1 MSILSR
7 IPIPHTEVTGRPV
20 CLLAA
25 LVVLFSI
32 LRGLLAPPGS
42 IDLSS
47 AEGRYLLLS
56 GEVLSKET
64 TADGYGLQLGYI
76 TFLEKNEGNTSPY
89 KALLDK
95 LRERWP
101 RKGRIRVFLNSSP
114 DKTLPYSQ
122 KPDQADIYRACRIG
136 SRVTLSGKASIPE
149 PATNPGQYD
158 AQKASYAR
166 HTYLKLSDVT
176 LKGTDQKH
184 GNLFLNALAFLRLSL
199 RKGAEQVFGSRNS
212 ALMSAIVLGDR
223 SGLDA
228 ETRQLFQEGGILHV
242 LAVSSL
248 HVTLLGLT
256 LYKILRRLRQSFLV
270 SALAS
275 GFLVVSYC
283 LMTGSSYSAVRAGVM
298 FLLWLGSQITGRTF
312 DRLTA
317 LGAAAILILL
327 RQPLALTDAGFLL
340 SFGCILSL
348 ALLEPVFSDIWNP
361 RHALSRRLSGA
372 LALQI
377 GVLPCILW
385 FYYQTTPYG
394 ILIGLIVLPSMSL
407 VMFFGTIGIL
417 AGLLIPLGS
426 LFLTSARLA
435 GGPCGYLLDLFR
447 LLCQFAQRLPG
458 DVIITGRP
466 SGWKMVLYYACLLAF
481 CLIIRLPDRK
491 TFLKNRKKIR
501 FLHAGLLLSLFLL
514 MLIHQKPVFRFTCL
528 DVGQGSCALVEQ
540 DGLTVLFD
548 CGSSSVKDVWRRRVE
563 PALKYYGISRIDL
576 LFLSHADGDHISGAQ
591 ELLSGMHGMLPDAA
605 FFQQRLRPEDLQTVQ
620 ATQGQQTSFAQAGR
634 AIPAQQVSTGQ
645 TGKSIPEQQVPKA
658 QMGDPT
664 LVQRISAAQAGG
676 IRVGRI
682 LLPQTDVAP
691 DESGMAEVIA
701 AARRFNIPVSMVS
714 EGSEFYSEQLHLRV
728 LSPSPGRMTGSD
740 NEDCIVLSLS
750 WQDIRILFTG
760 DLEKEGEEKFTRA
773 YQDAV
778 LFSPSQGYPDINSRT
793 ILVAGHHGS
802 RNATSE
808 AFLSLVRPDLVLI
821 SCGRNNRYG
830 HPATAM
836 LKRLKD
842 KSLPCFRTDQDGA
855 FCLRAG

>member
-7 IPIPHTEVTGRPV
+7 IPIPRTEITGRPV

-64 TADGYGLQLGYI
+64 TAEGYGLQLGYI
-76 TFLEKNEGNTSPY
+76 TFLEKNEGNSSPY

-101 RKGRIRVFLNSSP
+101 RKGRIRVFLNGPP

-212 ALMSAIVLGDR
+212 ALISAIVLGDR

-228 ETRQLFQEGGILHV
+228 ETRQLFQDGGILHV

-361 RHALSRRLSGA
+361 HHALSRRLSGA
-372 LALQI
+372 LALQA

-426 LFLTSARLA
+426 FFLTSARLA

-447 LLCQFAQRLPG
+447 LLCQFAQRLPW

-501 FLHAGLLLSLFLL
+501 FFHAGLLLSLFLL
-514 MLIHQKPVFRFTCL
+514 MLIHQKPAFRFTCL

-576 LFLSHADGDHISGAQ
+576 LFLSHADGDHTSGAQ
-591 ELLSGMHGMLPDAA
+591 ELLSGMHEMLPGAT
-605 FFQQRLRPEDLQTVQ
+605 FFQRMLPE
-620 ATQGQQTSFAQAGR
+620 G
-634 AIPAQQVSTGQ
+634 
-645 TGKSIPEQQVPKA
+645 
-658 QMGDPT
+658 
-664 LVQRISAAQAGG
+664 ISAAQAGG

-778 LFSPSQGYPDINSRT
+778 LFSPPQGYPDINSRT

>member
-7 IPIPHTEVTGRPV
+7 IPIPRTEVTGRPV

-25 LVVLFSI
+25 LVILFSI
-32 LRGLLAPPGS
+32 LHGLLAPPGS
-42 IDLSS
+42 IDLSC
-47 AEGRYLLLS
+47 AEDRYLLLS
-56 GEVLSKET
+56 GKVLSKET
-64 TADGYGLQLGYI
+64 TADGYRLQLGDI
-76 TFLEKNEGNTSPY
+76 TFLEKDIGNSSPY
-89 KALLDK
+89 KALLEK
-95 LRERWP
+95 LRKRWP
-101 RKGRIRVFLNSSP
+101 RKGRISVFLNGPP
-114 DKTLPYSQ
+114 DETLPYSQ

-136 SRVTLSGKASIPE
+136 GRVTLSGKASRPE

-158 AQKASYAR
+158 AQKASCAR
-166 HTYLKLSDVT
+166 HICLKLSDVT
-176 LKGTDQKH
+176 LKGTDQRR
-184 GNLFLNALAFLRLSL
+184 GSLFLNALASLRVSL
-199 RKGAEQVFGSRNS
+199 RKGAEQIFGPRNS

-228 ETRQLFQEGGILHV
+228 ETRQLFQDGGILHV

-256 LYKILRRLRQSFLV
+256 LYQILRRLRQSFLV

-283 LMTGSSYSAVRAGVM
+283 LMTGSSYSAIRAGVM
-298 FLLWLGSQITGRTF
+298 FLLWLGAQVTGRTF

-317 LGAAAILILL
+317 LGAAAILILI

-372 LALQI
+372 LALQA
-377 GVLPCILW
+377 GVLPCVLW
-385 FYYQTTPYG
+385 FYCQTTPYG
-394 ILIGLIVLPSMSL
+394 ILVGLIVLPSMSL

-426 LFLTSARLA
+426 FFLTSARLA

-447 LLCQFAQRLPG
+447 LLCRLAQRLPG
-458 DVIITGRP
+458 DVLITGRP
-466 SGWKMVLYYACLLAF
+466 PVWKMVLYYVCLLSF

-501 FLHAGLLLSLFLL
+501 VLHAGLLLSLFLL
-514 MLIHQKPVFRFTCL
+514 MLIQRKPAFRFTCL

-540 DGLTVLFD
+540 DGLTMLFD

-563 PALKYYGISRIDL
+563 PALKFYGISHIDL

-591 ELLSGMHGMLPDAA
+591 ELLSGMHGMLPGAA
-605 FFQQRLRPEDLQTVQ
+605 CFRRMPPEGISS
-620 ATQGQQTSFAQAGR
+620 A
-634 AIPAQQVSTGQ
+634 Q
-645 TGKSIPEQQVPKA
+645 TG
-658 QMGDPT
+658 DLT
-664 LVQRISAAQAGG
+664 LVQRFSAAQAGG
-676 IRVGRI
+676 IRIERI
-682 LLPQTDVAP
+682 LLPQTDVTP
-691 DESGMAEVIA
+691 DGPGMTEVIA
-701 AARRFNIPVSMVS
+701 AARRFNIPVSTVS
-714 EGSEFYSEQLHLRV
+714 EGAEFQHGQLHLRV

-750 WQDIRILFTG
+750 WKNIRILFTG

-773 YQDAV
+773 YQDAA
-778 LFSPSQGYPDINSRT
+778 LFSPPRGHSETNSRT
-793 ILVAGHHGS
+793 ILLAGHHGS

-808 AFLSLVRPDLVLI
+808 GFLSLVRPDLVLI

-830 HPATAM
+830 HPASAM
-836 LKRLKD
+836 LKRLED
-842 KSLPCFRTDQDGA
+842 RGLPCFRTDQSGA
-855 FCLRAG
+855 FCLTAD

>member
-7 IPIPHTEVTGRPV
+7 IPIPRTEVTGRPV

-25 LVVLFSI
+25 LVILFSI
-32 LRGLLAPPGS
+32 LHGLLAPPGS
-42 IDLSS
+42 IDLSC
-47 AEGRYLLLS
+47 AEDRYLLLS
-56 GEVLSKET
+56 GKVLSKET
-64 TADGYGLQLGYI
+64 TADGYRLQLGDI
-76 TFLEKNEGNTSPY
+76 TFLEKDIGNSSPY
-89 KALLDK
+89 KALLEK
-95 LRERWP
+95 LRKRWP
-101 RKGRIRVFLNSSP
+101 RKGRISVFLNGPP
-114 DKTLPYSQ
+114 DETLPYSQ

-136 SRVTLSGKASIPE
+136 SRVTLSGKASLPE

-158 AQKASYAR
+158 AQKAGCAR
-166 HTYLKLSDVT
+166 HICLKLSDVT
-176 LKGTDQKH
+176 LKGTDQRR
-184 GNLFLNALAFLRLSL
+184 GSLFLNALASLRVSL
-199 RKGAEQVFGSRNS
+199 RKGAEQIFGPRNS

-228 ETRQLFQEGGILHV
+228 ETRQLFQDGGILHV

-256 LYKILRRLRQSFLV
+256 LYQILRRLRQSFLV

-283 LMTGSSYSAVRAGVM
+283 LMTGSSYSAIRAGVM
-298 FLLWLGSQITGRTF
+298 FLLWLGAQVTGRTF

-317 LGAAAILILL
+317 LGAAAILILI

-361 RHALSRRLSGA
+361 HHALSRRLSGA
-372 LALQI
+372 LALQA
-377 GVLPCILW
+377 GVLPCVLW
-385 FYYQTTPYG
+385 FYCQTTPYG
-394 ILIGLIVLPSMSL
+394 ILVGLIVLPSMSL

-426 LFLTSARLA
+426 FFLTSARLA

-447 LLCQFAQRLPG
+447 LLCRLAQRLPG
-458 DVIITGRP
+458 DVLITGRP
-466 SGWKMVLYYACLLAF
+466 PVWKMVLYYVCLLSF

-501 FLHAGLLLSLFLL
+501 ILHAGLLLSLFLL
-514 MLIHQKPVFRFTCL
+514 MLIQRKPAFRFTCL

-540 DGLTVLFD
+540 DGLTMLFD

-563 PALKYYGISRIDL
+563 PALKFYGISHIDL

-591 ELLSGMHGMLPDAA
+591 ELLSSMHGMLPGAA
-605 FFQQRLRPEDLQTVQ
+605 CFRRMPPEGISS
-620 ATQGQQTSFAQAGR
+620 A
-634 AIPAQQVSTGQ
+634 Q
-645 TGKSIPEQQVPKA
+645 TG
-658 QMGDPT
+658 DLT
-664 LVQRISAAQAGG
+664 LVQRFSAAQAGG
-676 IRVGRI
+676 IRIERI
-682 LLPQTDVAP
+682 LLPQTDVTP
-691 DESGMAEVIA
+691 DGPGMTEVIA
-701 AARRFNIPVSMVS
+701 AARRFNIPVSTVS
-714 EGSEFYSEQLHLRV
+714 EGAEFQHGQLHLRV

-750 WQDIRILFTG
+750 WKNIRILFTG

-773 YQDAV
+773 YQDAA
-778 LFSPSQGYPDINSRT
+778 LFSPPRGHSETNSRT
-793 ILVAGHHGS
+793 ILLAGHHGS

-808 AFLSLVRPDLVLI
+808 GFLSLVRPDLVLI

-830 HPATAM
+830 HPASAM
-836 LKRLKD
+836 LKRLED
-842 KSLPCFRTDQDGA
+842 RGLPCFRTDQSGA
-855 FCLRAG
+855 FCLTAD

>member
-7 IPIPHTEVTGRPV
+7 IPIPRTEVTGRPV

-25 LVVLFSI
+25 LVILFSI
-32 LRGLLAPPGS
+32 LHGLLAPPGS
-42 IDLSS
+42 IDLSC
-47 AEGRYLLLS
+47 AEDRYLLLS
-56 GEVLSKET
+56 GKVLSKET
-64 TADGYGLQLGYI
+64 TADGYRLQLGDI
-76 TFLEKNEGNTSPY
+76 TFLEKDVGNSSPY
-89 KALLDK
+89 KALLKK
-95 LRERWP
+95 LRKRWP
-101 RKGRIRVFLNSSP
+101 RKGRISVFLNGPP
-114 DKTLPYSQ
+114 DETLPYSQ

-136 SRVTLSGKASIPE
+136 SRVTLSGKASLPE

-158 AQKASYAR
+158 AQKAGCAR
-166 HTYLKLSDVT
+166 HICLKLSDVT
-176 LKGTDQKH
+176 LKGTDQRR
-184 GNLFLNALAFLRLSL
+184 GSLFLNALASLRVSL
-199 RKGAEQVFGSRNS
+199 RKGAEQIFGPRNS

-228 ETRQLFQEGGILHV
+228 ETRQLFQDGGILHV

-256 LYKILRRLRQSFLV
+256 LYQILRRLRQSFLV

-283 LMTGSSYSAVRAGVM
+283 LMTGSSYSAIRAGVM
-298 FLLWLGSQITGRTF
+298 FLLWLGAQVTGRTF

-317 LGAAAILILL
+317 LGAAAILILI

-361 RHALSRRLSGA
+361 RRALSRRLSGA
-372 LALQI
+372 LALQA
-377 GVLPCILW
+377 GVLPCVLW
-385 FYYQTTPYG
+385 FYCQTTPYG
-394 ILIGLIVLPSMSL
+394 ILVGLIVLPSMSL

-426 LFLTSARLA
+426 FFLTSARLA

-447 LLCQFAQRLPG
+447 LLCRLAQRLPG
-458 DVIITGRP
+458 DVLITGRP
-466 SGWKMVLYYACLLAF
+466 PVWKMVLYYVCLLSF

-501 FLHAGLLLSLFLL
+501 ILHAGLLLSLFLL
-514 MLIHQKPVFRFTCL
+514 MLIQRKPAFRFTCL

-540 DGLTVLFD
+540 DGLTMLFD

-563 PALKYYGISRIDL
+563 PALKFYGISHIDL

-591 ELLSGMHGMLPDAA
+591 ELLSGMHGMLPGAA
-605 FFQQRLRPEDLQTVQ
+605 CFRRMPPEGISS
-620 ATQGQQTSFAQAGR
+620 A
-634 AIPAQQVSTGQ
+634 Q
-645 TGKSIPEQQVPKA
+645 TG
-658 QMGDPT
+658 DLT
-664 LVQRISAAQAGG
+664 LVQRFSAAQAGG
-676 IRVGRI
+676 IRIERI
-682 LLPQTDVAP
+682 LLPQTDVTP
-691 DESGMAEVIA
+691 DGPGMTEVIA
-701 AARRFNIPVSMVS
+701 AARRFNIPVSTVS
-714 EGSEFYSEQLHLRV
+714 EGAEFQHGQLHLRV
-728 LSPSPGRMTGSD
+728 LSPSPGRMTGAD

-750 WQDIRILFTG
+750 WKNIRILFTG

-773 YQDAV
+773 YQDAA
-778 LFSPSQGYPDINSRT
+778 LFSPPRGHSETNSRT
-793 ILVAGHHGS
+793 ILLAGHHGS

-808 AFLSLVRPDLVLI
+808 GFLSLVRPDLVLI

-830 HPATAM
+830 HPASAM
-836 LKRLKD
+836 LKRLED
-842 KSLPCFRTDQDGA
+842 RGLPCFRTDQSGA
-855 FCLRAG
+855 FCLTAD

>member
-7 IPIPHTEVTGRPV
+7 IPIPRTEVTGRPV

-25 LVVLFSI
+25 LVILFSI
-32 LRGLLAPPGS
+32 LHGLLAPPAS
-42 IDLSS
+42 IDLSC
-47 AEGRYLLLS
+47 AEDRYLLLS
-56 GEVLSKET
+56 GKVLSKET
-64 TADGYGLQLGYI
+64 TADGYRLQLGDI
-76 TFLEKNEGNTSPY
+76 TFLEKDIGNSSPY
-89 KALLDK
+89 KALLEK
-95 LRERWP
+95 LRKRWP
-101 RKGRIRVFLNSSP
+101 RKGRISVFLNGPP
-114 DKTLPYSQ
+114 DETLPYSQ

-136 SRVTLSGKASIPE
+136 GRVTLSGKASLPE

-158 AQKASYAR
+158 AQKASCAR
-166 HTYLKLSDVT
+166 HICLKLSDVT
-176 LKGTDQKH
+176 LKGTDQRR
-184 GNLFLNALAFLRLSL
+184 GSLFLNTLASLRVSL
-199 RKGAEQVFGSRNS
+199 RKGAEQIFGPRNS

-228 ETRQLFQEGGILHV
+228 ETRQLFQDGGILHV

-256 LYKILRRLRQSFLV
+256 LYQILRRLRQSFLV

-283 LMTGSSYSAVRAGVM
+283 LMTGSSYSAIRAGVM
-298 FLLWLGSQITGRTF
+298 FLLWLGAQVTGRTF

-317 LGAAAILILL
+317 LGAAAILILI

-372 LALQI
+372 LALQA
-377 GVLPCILW
+377 GVLPCVLW
-385 FYYQTTPYG
+385 FYCQTTPYG
-394 ILIGLIVLPSMSL
+394 ILVGLIVLPSMSL

-426 LFLTSARLA
+426 FFLTSARLA

-447 LLCQFAQRLPG
+447 LLCRLAQRLPG
-458 DVIITGRP
+458 DVVITGRP
-466 SGWKMVLYYACLLAF
+466 PVWKMVLYYVCLLSF

-501 FLHAGLLLSLFLL
+501 VLHAGLLLSLFLL
-514 MLIHQKPVFRFTCL
+514 MLIQRKPAFRFTCL

-540 DGLTVLFD
+540 DGLTMLFD

-563 PALKYYGISRIDL
+563 PALKFYGISHIDL

-591 ELLSGMHGMLPDAA
+591 ELLSGMHGMLPGAA
-605 FFQQRLRPEDLQTVQ
+605 CFRRMPPERISS
-620 ATQGQQTSFAQAGR
+620 A
-634 AIPAQQVSTGQ
+634 Q
-645 TGKSIPEQQVPKA
+645 TG
-658 QMGDPT
+658 DLT
-664 LVQRISAAQAGG
+664 LVQRFSAAQAGG
-676 IRVGRI
+676 IRIGRI
-682 LLPQTDVAP
+682 LLSQTDVTP
-691 DESGMAEVIA
+691 DGPGMAEVIA
-701 AARRFNIPVSMVS
+701 AARRFNIPVSTVS
-714 EGSEFYSEQLHLRV
+714 EGAEFQHGQLHLRV

-750 WQDIRILFTG
+750 WKNIRILFTG
-760 DLEKEGEEKFTRA
+760 DLEKEGEEKFTHA
-773 YQDAV
+773 YQDAA
-778 LFSPSQGYPDINSRT
+778 LFSPPRGHSETNSRT
-793 ILVAGHHGS
+793 ILLAGHHGS

-808 AFLSLVRPDLVLI
+808 GFLSLVRPDLVLI

-830 HPATAM
+830 HPAAAM
-836 LKRLKD
+836 LKRLED
-842 KSLPCFRTDQDGA
+842 RGLPCFRTDQSGA
-855 FCLRAG
+855 FCLTAD

>member
-7 IPIPHTEVTGRPV
+7 IPIPRTEVTGRPV

-25 LVVLFSI
+25 LVILFSI
-32 LRGLLAPPGS
+32 LHGLLAPPGS
-42 IDLSS
+42 IDLSC
-47 AEGRYLLLS
+47 AEDRYLLLS
-56 GEVLSKET
+56 GKVLSKET
-64 TADGYGLQLGYI
+64 TADGYRLQLGDI
-76 TFLEKNEGNTSPY
+76 TFLEKDVGNSSPY
-89 KALLDK
+89 KALLEK
-95 LRERWP
+95 LRKRWP
-101 RKGRIRVFLNSSP
+101 RKGRISVFLNGPP
-114 DKTLPYSQ
+114 DETLSYSQ

-136 SRVTLSGKASIPE
+136 SRVTLSGKASLPE

-158 AQKASYAR
+158 AQKASCAR
-166 HTYLKLSDVT
+166 HICLKLSDVT
-176 LKGTDQKH
+176 LKGTDQRR
-184 GNLFLNALAFLRLSL
+184 GSLFLNALASLRMSL
-199 RKGAEQVFGSRNS
+199 RKGAEQIFGPRNS

-228 ETRQLFQEGGILHV
+228 ETQQLFQDGGILHV

-256 LYKILRRLRQSFLV
+256 LYQILRRLRQSFLV

-283 LMTGSSYSAVRAGVM
+283 LMTGSSYSAIRAGVM
-298 FLLWLGSQITGRTF
+298 FLLWLGAQVTGRTF

-317 LGAAAILILL
+317 LGAAAILILI

-372 LALQI
+372 LALQA
-377 GVLPCILW
+377 GVLPCVLW
-385 FYYQTTPYG
+385 FYCQTTPYG
-394 ILIGLIVLPSMSL
+394 ILVGLIVFPSMSL

-426 LFLTSARLA
+426 FFLTSARLA

-447 LLCQFAQRLPG
+447 LLCRLAQRLPG
-458 DVIITGRP
+458 DVVITGRP
-466 SGWKMVLYYACLLAF
+466 PVWKMVLYYVCLLSF

-501 FLHAGLLLSLFLL
+501 VLHAGLLLSLFLL
-514 MLIHQKPVFRFTCL
+514 MLIQRKPAFRFTCL

-540 DGLTVLFD
+540 DGLTMLFD

-563 PALKYYGISRIDL
+563 PALKFYGISHIDL

-591 ELLSGMHGMLPDAA
+591 ELLSGMHGMLPGAA
-605 FFQQRLRPEDLQTVQ
+605 CFRRMPPEGISS
-620 ATQGQQTSFAQAGR
+620 A
-634 AIPAQQVSTGQ
+634 Q
-645 TGKSIPEQQVPKA
+645 TG
-658 QMGDPT
+658 DLT
-664 LVQRISAAQAGG
+664 LVQRFSAAQAGG
-676 IRVGRI
+676 IRIGRI
-682 LLPQTDVAP
+682 LLPQTDVTP
-691 DESGMAEVIA
+691 DGPGMAEVIA
-701 AARRFNIPVSMVS
+701 AARRFNIPVSTVS
-714 EGSEFYSEQLHLRV
+714 EGADFQHGQLHLRV

-750 WQDIRILFTG
+750 WKNIRILFTG

-773 YQDAV
+773 YQDAA
-778 LFSPSQGYPDINSRT
+778 LFSPPRGHSETNSRT
-793 ILVAGHHGS
+793 ILLAGHHGS

-808 AFLSLVRPDLVLI
+808 RFLSLVRPDLVLI

-830 HPATAM
+830 HPAAAM
-836 LKRLKD
+836 LKRLED
-842 KSLPCFRTDQDGA
+842 RGLPCFRTDQSGA
-855 FCLRAG
+855 FCLTAD

>member
-7 IPIPHTEVTGRPV
+7 IPIPRTEITGRPV

-101 RKGRIRVFLNSSP
+101 RKGRIRVFLNGSP

-212 ALMSAIVLGDR
+212 ALISAIVLGDR

-361 RHALSRRLSGA
+361 RRALSRRLSGA
-372 LALQI
+372 LALQA

-385 FYYQTTPYG
+385 FYYQATPYG
-394 ILIGLIVLPSMSL
+394 ILVGLIVLPSMSL

-426 LFLTSARLA
+426 FFLTSARLA

-447 LLCQFAQRLPG
+447 LLCRFAQRLPG

-466 SGWKMVLYYACLLAF
+466 SVWKMVLYYACLLAF

-501 FLHAGLLLSLFLL
+501 FFHAGLLLSLFLL
-514 MLIHQKPVFRFTCL
+514 MLIHQKPAFRFTCL

-576 LFLSHADGDHISGAQ
+576 LFLSHADGDHTSGAQ
-591 ELLSGMHGMLPDAA
+591 ELLSGMHEMLPGAT
-605 FFQQRLRPEDLQTVQ
+605 FFQRMLPE
-620 ATQGQQTSFAQAGR
+620 G
-634 AIPAQQVSTGQ
+634 
-645 TGKSIPEQQVPKA
+645 
-658 QMGDPT
+658 
-664 LVQRISAAQAGG
+664 ISAAQAGG

-778 LFSPSQGYPDINSRT
+778 LFSPPQGYPDINSRT

-830 HPATAM
+830 HPAAAM

>member
-7 IPIPHTEVTGRPV
+7 IPIPRTEVTGRPV

-25 LVVLFSI
+25 LVILFSI
-32 LRGLLAPPGS
+32 LHGLLAPPGS
-42 IDLSS
+42 IDLSC
-47 AEGRYLLLS
+47 AEDRYLLLS
-56 GEVLSKET
+56 GKVLSKET
-64 TADGYGLQLGYI
+64 TADGYRLQLGDI
-76 TFLEKNEGNTSPY
+76 TFLEKDIGNSSPY
-89 KALLDK
+89 KALLEK
-95 LRERWP
+95 LRKRWP
-101 RKGRIRVFLNSSP
+101 RKGRISVFLNGPP
-114 DKTLPYSQ
+114 DETLPYSQ

-136 SRVTLSGKASIPE
+136 GRVTLSGKASLPE

-158 AQKASYAR
+158 AQKASYVR
-166 HTYLKLSDVT
+166 HTYLKLSDVK

-199 RKGAEQVFGSRNS
+199 RKGAEQIFGPRNS

-228 ETRQLFQEGGILHV
+228 ETRQLFQDGGILHV

-256 LYKILRRLRQSFLV
+256 LYQILRRLRQSFLV

-283 LMTGSSYSAVRAGVM
+283 LMTGSSYSAIRAGVM
-298 FLLWLGSQITGRTF
+298 FLLWLGAQVTGRTF

-317 LGAAAILILL
+317 LGAAAILILI

-348 ALLEPVFSDIWNP
+348 ALLEPVFSDIWK
-361 RHALSRRLSGA
+361 A
-372 LALQI
+372 
-377 GVLPCILW
+377 GVLPCVLW
-385 FYYQTTPYG
+385 FYCQTTPYG
-394 ILIGLIVLPSMSL
+394 ILVGLIVLPSMSL

-426 LFLTSARLA
+426 FFLTSARLA

-447 LLCQFAQRLPG
+447 LLCRLAQRLPG
-458 DVIITGRP
+458 DVLITGRP
-466 SGWKMVLYYACLLAF
+466 PVWKMVLYYVCLLSF

-501 FLHAGLLLSLFLL
+501 VLHAGLLLSLFLL
-514 MLIHQKPVFRFTCL
+514 MLIQRKPAFRFTCL

-540 DGLTVLFD
+540 DGLTMLFD

-563 PALKYYGISRIDL
+563 PALKFYGISHIDL

-591 ELLSGMHGMLPDAA
+591 ELLSGMHGMLPGAA
-605 FFQQRLRPEDLQTVQ
+605 CFRRMPPEGISS
-620 ATQGQQTSFAQAGR
+620 A
-634 AIPAQQVSTGQ
+634 Q
-645 TGKSIPEQQVPKA
+645 TG
-658 QMGDPT
+658 DLT
-664 LVQRISAAQAGG
+664 LVQRFSAAQAGG
-676 IRVGRI
+676 IRIGRI
-682 LLPQTDVAP
+682 LLPQTDVTSDGP
-691 DESGMAEVIA
+691 GMAEVIA
-701 AARRFNIPVSMVS
+701 AARRFNIPISTVS
-714 EGSEFYSEQLHLRV
+714 EGAEFQHGQLHLRV
-728 LSPSPGRMTGSD
+728 ISPSPGRMTGSD

-750 WQDIRILFTG
+750 WKNIRILFTG

-773 YQDAV
+773 YQDAA
-778 LFSPSQGYPDINSRT
+778 LFSPPRGHSETNSRT
-793 ILVAGHHGS
+793 ILLAGHHGS

-808 AFLSLVRPDLVLI
+808 GFLSLVRPDLVLI

-830 HPATAM
+830 HPAAAM
-836 LKRLKD
+836 LKRLED
-842 KSLPCFRTDQDGA
+842 RGLPCFRTDQSGA
-855 FCLRAG
+855 FCLTAD

>member
-7 IPIPHTEVTGRPV
+7 IPIPRTEITGRPV
-20 CLLAA
+20 CLLAV

-64 TADGYGLQLGYI
+64 TAEGYGLQLGYI

-101 RKGRIRVFLNSSP
+101 RKGRIRVFLNGSP

-228 ETRQLFQEGGILHV
+228 ETRQLFQDGGILHV

-361 RHALSRRLSGA
+361 RRALSRRLSGA
-372 LALQI
+372 LALQA

-394 ILIGLIVLPSMSL
+394 ILVGLIVLPSMSL

-426 LFLTSARLA
+426 FFLTSARLA

-447 LLCQFAQRLPG
+447 LLCRFAQRLPG

-466 SGWKMVLYYACLLAF
+466 SVWKMVLYYACLLAF

-514 MLIHQKPVFRFTCL
+514 MLIHA
-528 DVGQGSCALVEQ
+528 G
-540 DGLTVLFD
+540 
-548 CGSSSVKDVWRRRVE
+548 W
-563 PALKYYGISRIDL
+563 
-576 LFLSHADGDHISGAQ
+576 SHR
-591 ELLSGMHGMLPDAA
+591 A
-605 FFQQRLRPEDLQTVQ
+605 F
-620 ATQGQQTSFAQAGR
+620 
-634 AIPAQQVSTGQ
+634 
-645 TGKSIPEQQVPKA
+645 
-658 QMGDPT
+658 
-664 LVQRISAAQAGG
+664 
-676 IRVGRI
+676 
-682 LLPQTDVAP
+682 
-691 DESGMAEVIA
+691 
-701 AARRFNIPVSMVS
+701 
-714 EGSEFYSEQLHLRV
+714 
-728 LSPSPGRMTGSD
+728 
-740 NEDCIVLSLS
+740 
-750 WQDIRILFTG
+750 
-760 DLEKEGEEKFTRA
+760 
-773 YQDAV
+773 
-778 LFSPSQGYPDINSRT
+778 
-793 ILVAGHHGS
+793 
-802 RNATSE
+802 
-808 AFLSLVRPDLVLI
+808 
-821 SCGRNNRYG
+821 
-830 HPATAM
+830 
-836 LKRLKD
+836 
-842 KSLPCFRTDQDGA
+842 
-855 FCLRAG
+855 

>member
-7 IPIPHTEVTGRPV
+7 IPIPRTEVTGRPV

-25 LVVLFSI
+25 LVILFSI
-32 LRGLLAPPGS
+32 LHGLLAPPGS
-42 IDLSS
+42 IDLSC
-47 AEGRYLLLS
+47 AEDRYLLLS
-56 GEVLSKET
+56 GKVLSKET
-64 TADGYGLQLGYI
+64 TADGYRLQLGDI
-76 TFLEKNEGNTSPY
+76 TFLEKDIGNSSPY
-89 KALLDK
+89 KALLEK
-95 LRERWP
+95 LRKRWP
-101 RKGRIRVFLNSSP
+101 RKGRISVFLNGPP
-114 DKTLPYSQ
+114 DETLPYSQ

-136 SRVTLSGKASIPE
+136 SRVTLSGKASLPE

-158 AQKASYAR
+158 AQKAGCAR
-166 HTYLKLSDVT
+166 HICLKLSDVT
-176 LKGTDQKH
+176 LKGTDQRR
-184 GNLFLNALAFLRLSL
+184 GSLFLNALASLRVSL
-199 RKGAEQVFGSRNS
+199 RKGAEQIFGPRNS

-228 ETRQLFQEGGILHV
+228 ETRQLFQDGGILHV

-256 LYKILRRLRQSFLV
+256 LYQILRRLRQSFLV

-283 LMTGSSYSAVRAGVM
+283 LMTGSSYSAIRAGVM
-298 FLLWLGSQITGRTF
+298 FLLWLGAQVTGRTF

-317 LGAAAILILL
+317 LGAAAILILI

-372 LALQI
+372 LALQA
-377 GVLPCILW
+377 GVLPCVLW
-385 FYYQTTPYG
+385 FYCQTTPYG
-394 ILIGLIVLPSMSL
+394 ILVGLIVLPSMSL

-426 LFLTSARLA
+426 FFLTSARLA

-447 LLCQFAQRLPG
+447 LLCRLAQRLPG
-458 DVIITGRP
+458 DVLITGRP
-466 SGWKMVLYYACLLAF
+466 PVWKMVLYYVCLLSF

-514 MLIHQKPVFRFTCL
+514 MLIQRKPAFRFTCL

-540 DGLTVLFD
+540 DGLTMLFD

-563 PALKYYGISRIDL
+563 PALKFYGISHIDL

-591 ELLSGMHGMLPDAA
+591 ELLSGMHGMLPGAA
-605 FFQQRLRPEDLQTVQ
+605 CFRRMPPEGISS
-620 ATQGQQTSFAQAGR
+620 A
-634 AIPAQQVSTGQ
+634 Q
-645 TGKSIPEQQVPKA
+645 TG
-658 QMGDPT
+658 DLT
-664 LVQRISAAQAGG
+664 LVQRFSAAQAGG
-676 IRVGRI
+676 IRIGRI
-682 LLPQTDVAP
+682 LLPQTDVTP
-691 DESGMAEVIA
+691 DGPGMAEVIA
-701 AARRFNIPVSMVS
+701 AARRFNIPVSTVS
-714 EGSEFYSEQLHLRV
+714 EGAEFQHGQLHLRV

-750 WQDIRILFTG
+750 WKNIRILFTG

-773 YQDAV
+773 YQDAA
-778 LFSPSQGYPDINSRT
+778 LFSPPRGHSETNSRT
-793 ILVAGHHGS
+793 ILLAGHHGS

-808 AFLSLVRPDLVLI
+808 GFLSLVRPDLVLI

-830 HPATAM
+830 HPASAM
-836 LKRLKD
+836 LKRLED
-842 KSLPCFRTDQDGA
+842 RGLPCFRTDQSGA
-855 FCLRAG
+855 FCLTAD

>member
-7 IPIPHTEVTGRPV
+7 IPIPRTEVTGRPV

-25 LVVLFSI
+25 LVILFSI
-32 LRGLLAPPGS
+32 LHGLLAPPGS
-42 IDLSS
+42 IDLSC
-47 AEGRYLLLS
+47 AEDRYLLLS
-56 GEVLSKET
+56 GKVLSKET
-64 TADGYGLQLGYI
+64 TADGYRLQLGDI
-76 TFLEKNEGNTSPY
+76 TFLEKDVGNSSPY
-89 KALLDK
+89 KALLEK
-95 LRERWP
+95 LRKRWP
-101 RKGRIRVFLNSSP
+101 RKGRISVFLNGPP
-114 DKTLPYSQ
+114 DETLPYSQ

-136 SRVTLSGKASIPE
+136 SRVTLSGKASLPE

-158 AQKASYAR
+158 AQKAGCAR
-166 HTYLKLSDVT
+166 HICLKLSDVT
-176 LKGTDQKH
+176 LKGTDQRR
-184 GNLFLNALAFLRLSL
+184 GSLFLNALASLRVSL
-199 RKGAEQVFGSRNS
+199 RKGAEQIFGPRNS

-228 ETRQLFQEGGILHV
+228 ETRQLFQDGGILHV

-256 LYKILRRLRQSFLV
+256 LYQILRRLRQSFLV
-270 SALAS
+270 SALTS

-283 LMTGSSYSAVRAGVM
+283 LMTGSSYSAIRAGVM
-298 FLLWLGSQITGRTF
+298 FLLWLGAQVTGRTF

-317 LGAAAILILL
+317 LGAAAILILI

-361 RHALSRRLSGA
+361 HHALSRRLSGA
-372 LALQI
+372 LALQA
-377 GVLPCILW
+377 GVLPCVLW

-394 ILIGLIVLPSMSL
+394 ILVGLIVLPSMSL

-426 LFLTSARLA
+426 FFLTSARLA

-447 LLCQFAQRLPG
+447 LLCRLAQRLPG
-458 DVIITGRP
+458 DVLITGRP
-466 SGWKMVLYYACLLAF
+466 PVWKMVLYYVCLLSF

-501 FLHAGLLLSLFLL
+501 ILHAGLLLSLFLL
-514 MLIHQKPVFRFTCL
+514 MLIQRKPAFRFTCL

-540 DGLTVLFD
+540 DGLTMLFD

-563 PALKYYGISRIDL
+563 PALKFYGISHIDL

-591 ELLSGMHGMLPDAA
+591 ELLSGMHGMLPGAA
-605 FFQQRLRPEDLQTVQ
+605 CFRRMPPEGISS
-620 ATQGQQTSFAQAGR
+620 A
-634 AIPAQQVSTGQ
+634 Q
-645 TGKSIPEQQVPKA
+645 TG
-658 QMGDPT
+658 DLT
-664 LVQRISAAQAGG
+664 LVQRFSAAQAGG
-676 IRVGRI
+676 IRIGRI
-682 LLPQTDVAP
+682 LLPQTDVTP
-691 DESGMAEVIA
+691 DGPGMAEVIA
-701 AARRFNIPVSMVS
+701 AARRFNIPVSTVS
-714 EGSEFYSEQLHLRV
+714 EGAEFQHGQLHLRV

-750 WQDIRILFTG
+750 WKNIRILFTG

-773 YQDAV
+773 YQDAA
-778 LFSPSQGYPDINSRT
+778 LFSPPRGHSETNSRT
-793 ILVAGHHGS
+793 ILLAGHHGS

-808 AFLSLVRPDLVLI
+808 GFLSLVRPDLVLI
-821 SCGRNNRYG
+821 SCGRNNGYG
-830 HPATAM
+830 HPAAAM
-836 LKRLKD
+836 LKRLED
-842 KSLPCFRTDQDGA
+842 RGLPCFRTDQSGA
-855 FCLRAG
+855 FCLTAD

>member
-7 IPIPHTEVTGRPV
+7 IPIPRTEVTGRPV

-25 LVVLFSI
+25 LVILFSI
-32 LRGLLAPPGS
+32 LHGLLAPPGS
-42 IDLSS
+42 IDLSC
-47 AEGRYLLLS
+47 AEDRYLLLS
-56 GEVLSKET
+56 GKVLSKET
-64 TADGYGLQLGYI
+64 TADGYRLQLGDI
-76 TFLEKNEGNTSPY
+76 TFLEKDVGNSSPY
-89 KALLDK
+89 KALLEK
-95 LRERWP
+95 LRKRWP
-101 RKGRIRVFLNSSP
+101 RKGRISVFLNGPP
-114 DKTLPYSQ
+114 DETLPYSQ

-136 SRVTLSGKASIPE
+136 SRVTLSGKASLPE

-158 AQKASYAR
+158 AQKASCAR
-166 HTYLKLSDVT
+166 HICLKLSDVT
-176 LKGTDQKH
+176 LKGTDQRR
-184 GNLFLNALAFLRLSL
+184 GSLFLNALASLRVSL
-199 RKGAEQVFGSRNS
+199 RKDAEQIFGPRNS

-228 ETRQLFQEGGILHV
+228 ETRQLFQDGGILHV

-256 LYKILRRLRQSFLV
+256 LYQILRRLRQSFLV

-283 LMTGSSYSAVRAGVM
+283 LMTGSSYSAIRAGVM
-298 FLLWLGSQITGRTF
+298 FLLWLGAQVTGRTF

-317 LGAAAILILL
+317 LGAAAILILI

-361 RHALSRRLSGA
+361 HHALSRRLSGA
-372 LALQI
+372 LALQA
-377 GVLPCILW
+377 GVLPCVLW

-394 ILIGLIVLPSMSL
+394 ILVGLIVLPSMSL

-426 LFLTSARLA
+426 FFLTSARLA

-447 LLCQFAQRLPG
+447 LLCRLAQRLPG
-458 DVIITGRP
+458 DVLITGRP
-466 SGWKMVLYYACLLAF
+466 PVWKMVLYYVCLLSF

-501 FLHAGLLLSLFLL
+501 ILHAGLLLSLFLL
-514 MLIHQKPVFRFTCL
+514 MLIQRKPAFRFTCL

-540 DGLTVLFD
+540 DGLTMLFD

-563 PALKYYGISRIDL
+563 PALKFYGISHIDL

-591 ELLSGMHGMLPDAA
+591 ELLSGMHGMLPGAA
-605 FFQQRLRPEDLQTVQ
+605 CFRRMPPEGISS
-620 ATQGQQTSFAQAGR
+620 A
-634 AIPAQQVSTGQ
+634 Q
-645 TGKSIPEQQVPKA
+645 TG
-658 QMGDPT
+658 DLT
-664 LVQRISAAQAGG
+664 LVQRFSAAQAGG
-676 IRVGRI
+676 IRIGRI
-682 LLPQTDVAP
+682 LLPQTDVTP
-691 DESGMAEVIA
+691 DGPGMAEVIA
-701 AARRFNIPVSMVS
+701 AARRFNIPVSTVS
-714 EGSEFYSEQLHLRV
+714 EGAEFQHGQLHLRV

-750 WQDIRILFTG
+750 WKNIRILFTG

-773 YQDAV
+773 YQDAA
-778 LFSPSQGYPDINSRT
+778 LFSPPRGHSETNSRT
-793 ILVAGHHGS
+793 ILLAGHHGS

-808 AFLSLVRPDLVLI
+808 GFLSLVRPDLVLI

-830 HPATAM
+830 HPAAAM
-836 LKRLKD
+836 LKRLED
-842 KSLPCFRTDQDGA
+842 RGLPCFRTDQSGA
-855 FCLRAG
+855 FCLTAD

>member
-7 IPIPHTEVTGRPV
+7 IPIPRTEVTGRPV

-25 LVVLFSI
+25 LVILFSI
-32 LRGLLAPPGS
+32 LHGLLAPPGS
-42 IDLSS
+42 IDLSC
-47 AEGRYLLLS
+47 AEDRYLLLS
-56 GEVLSKET
+56 GKVLSKET
-64 TADGYGLQLGYI
+64 TADGYRLQLGDI
-76 TFLEKNEGNTSPY
+76 TFLEKDIGNSSPY
-89 KALLDK
+89 KALLEK
-95 LRERWP
+95 LRKRWP
-101 RKGRIRVFLNSSP
+101 RKGRISVFLNGPP
-114 DKTLPYSQ
+114 DETLPYSQ

-136 SRVTLSGKASIPE
+136 SRVTLSGKASLPE

-158 AQKASYAR
+158 AQKAGCAR
-166 HTYLKLSDVT
+166 HICLKLSDVT
-176 LKGTDQKH
+176 LKGTDQRR
-184 GNLFLNALAFLRLSL
+184 GSLFLNALASLRVSL
-199 RKGAEQVFGSRNS
+199 RKGAEQIFGPRNS

-228 ETRQLFQEGGILHV
+228 ETRQLFQDGGILHV

-256 LYKILRRLRQSFLV
+256 LYQILRRLRQSFLV

-283 LMTGSSYSAVRAGVM
+283 LMTGSSYSAIRAGVM
-298 FLLWLGSQITGRTF
+298 FLLWLGAQVTGRTF

-317 LGAAAILILL
+317 LGAAAILILI

-361 RHALSRRLSGA
+361 RRALSRRLSGA
-372 LALQI
+372 LALQA
-377 GVLPCILW
+377 GVLPCVLW
-385 FYYQTTPYG
+385 FYCQTTPYG
-394 ILIGLIVLPSMSL
+394 ILVGLIVLPSMSL

-426 LFLTSARLA
+426 FFLTSARLA

-447 LLCQFAQRLPG
+447 LLCRLAQRLPG
-458 DVIITGRP
+458 DVLITGRP
-466 SGWKMVLYYACLLAF
+466 PVWKMVLYYVCLLSF

-501 FLHAGLLLSLFLL
+501 VLHAGLLLSLFLL
-514 MLIHQKPVFRFTCL
+514 MLIQRKPAFRFTCL

-540 DGLTVLFD
+540 DGLTMLFD

-563 PALKYYGISRIDL
+563 PALKFYGISHIDL

-591 ELLSGMHGMLPDAA
+591 ELLSGMHGMLPGAA
-605 FFQQRLRPEDLQTVQ
+605 CFRRMPPEGISS
-620 ATQGQQTSFAQAGR
+620 A
-634 AIPAQQVSTGQ
+634 Q
-645 TGKSIPEQQVPKA
+645 TG
-658 QMGDPT
+658 DLT
-664 LVQRISAAQAGG
+664 LVQRFSAAQAGG
-676 IRVGRI
+676 IRIGRI
-682 LLPQTDVAP
+682 LLPQTDVTSDGP
-691 DESGMAEVIA
+691 GMAEVIA
-701 AARRFNIPVSMVS
+701 AARRFNIPISTVS
-714 EGSEFYSEQLHLRV
+714 EGAEFQHGQLHLRV

-750 WQDIRILFTG
+750 WKNIRILFTG

-773 YQDAV
+773 YQDAA
-778 LFSPSQGYPDINSRT
+778 LFSPPRGHSETNSRT
-793 ILVAGHHGS
+793 ILLAGHHGS

-808 AFLSLVRPDLVLI
+808 GFLSLVRPDLVLI

-830 HPATAM
+830 HPAAAM
-836 LKRLKD
+836 LKRLED
-842 KSLPCFRTDQDGA
+842 RGLPCFRTDQSGA
-855 FCLRAG
+855 FCLTAD

>member
-7 IPIPHTEVTGRPV
+7 IPIPRTEITGRPV

-64 TADGYGLQLGYI
+64 TAEGYGLQLGYI

-101 RKGRIRVFLNSSP
+101 RKGRIRVFLNGSP

-122 KPDQADIYRACRIG
+122 KPDQADIYRVCRIG

-199 RKGAEQVFGSRNS
+199 RKGAAQVFGSRNS
-212 ALMSAIVLGDR
+212 ALISAIVLGDR

-228 ETRQLFQEGGILHV
+228 ETRQLFQDGGILHV

-361 RHALSRRLSGA
+361 HHALSRRLSGA
-372 LALQI
+372 LALQA

-385 FYYQTTPYG
+385 FYYQATPYG
-394 ILIGLIVLPSMSL
+394 ILVGLIVLPSMSL

-426 LFLTSARLA
+426 FFLTSARLA

-447 LLCQFAQRLPG
+447 LLCRFAQRLPG

-466 SGWKMVLYYACLLAF
+466 SVWKMVLYYACLLAF

-501 FLHAGLLLSLFLL
+501 FFHAGLLLSLFLL
-514 MLIHQKPVFRFTCL
+514 MLIHQKPAFRFTCL

-548 CGSSSVKDVWRRRVE
+548 CGSSSVKDVWYRRVE

-576 LFLSHADGDHISGAQ
+576 LFLSHADGDHTSGAQ
-591 ELLSGMHGMLPDAA
+591 ELLSGMHEMLPGAT
-605 FFQQRLRPEDLQTVQ
+605 FFQRMLPE
-620 ATQGQQTSFAQAGR
+620 G
-634 AIPAQQVSTGQ
+634 
-645 TGKSIPEQQVPKA
+645 
-658 QMGDPT
+658 
-664 LVQRISAAQAGG
+664 ISAAQAGG

-714 EGSEFYSEQLHLRV
+714 EGSEFYRGQLHLRV

-773 YQDAV
+773 YQDVA
-778 LFSPSQGYPDINSRT
+778 LFSPPRDHSETNSRT
-793 ILVAGHHGS
+793 ILLAGHHGS

-808 AFLSLVRPDLVLI
+808 GFLSLVRPDLVLI

-830 HPATAM
+830 HPAAAM
-836 LKRLKD
+836 LKRLED
-842 KSLPCFRTDQDGA
+842 NDLSYFRTDQSGV
-855 FCLRAG
+855 FCLRAD

>member
-7 IPIPHTEVTGRPV
+7 IPIPRTEVTGRPV

-25 LVVLFSI
+25 LVILFSI
-32 LRGLLAPPGS
+32 LHGLLAPPGS
-42 IDLSS
+42 IDLSC
-47 AEGRYLLLS
+47 AEDRYLLLS
-56 GEVLSKET
+56 GKVRSKET
-64 TADGYGLQLGYI
+64 TAGGYRLQLGDI
-76 TFLEKNEGNTSPY
+76 TFLEKDIGNSSPY
-89 KALLDK
+89 KALLEK
-95 LRERWP
+95 LRKRWP
-101 RKGRIRVFLNSSP
+101 RKGRISVFLNGPP
-114 DKTLPYSQ
+114 DETLPYSQ

-136 SRVTLSGKASIPE
+136 GRVTLSGKASLPE

-158 AQKASYAR
+158 AQKASCAR
-166 HTYLKLSDVT
+166 HICLKLSDVT
-176 LKGTDQKH
+176 LKGTDQRR
-184 GNLFLNALAFLRLSL
+184 GSLFLNTLASLRVSL
-199 RKGAEQVFGSRNS
+199 RKGAEQIFGPRNS

-228 ETRQLFQEGGILHV
+228 ETRQLFQDGGILHV

-256 LYKILRRLRQSFLV
+256 LYQILRRLRQSFLV

-283 LMTGSSYSAVRAGVM
+283 LMTGSSYSAIRAGVM
-298 FLLWLGSQITGRTF
+298 FLLWLGAQVTGRTF

-317 LGAAAILILL
+317 LGAAAILILI

-372 LALQI
+372 LALQA
-377 GVLPCILW
+377 GVLPCVLW
-385 FYYQTTPYG
+385 FYCQTTPYG
-394 ILIGLIVLPSMSL
+394 ILVGLIVLPSMSL

-426 LFLTSARLA
+426 FFLTSARLA

-447 LLCQFAQRLPG
+447 LLCRLAQRLPG
-458 DVIITGRP
+458 DVVITGRP
-466 SGWKMVLYYACLLAF
+466 PVWKMVLYYVCLLSF

-501 FLHAGLLLSLFLL
+501 VLHAGLLLSLFLL
-514 MLIHQKPVFRFTCL
+514 MLIQRKPAFRFTCL

-540 DGLTVLFD
+540 DGLTMLFD

-563 PALKYYGISRIDL
+563 PALKFYGISHIDL

-591 ELLSGMHGMLPDAA
+591 ELLSGMHGMLPGAA
-605 FFQQRLRPEDLQTVQ
+605 CFRRMPPEGISS
-620 ATQGQQTSFAQAGR
+620 A
-634 AIPAQQVSTGQ
+634 Q
-645 TGKSIPEQQVPKA
+645 TG
-658 QMGDPT
+658 DLT
-664 LVQRISAAQAGG
+664 LVQRFSAAQAGG
-676 IRVGRI
+676 IRIGRI
-682 LLPQTDVAP
+682 LLSQTDVTP
-691 DESGMAEVIA
+691 DGPGMAEVIA
-701 AARRFNIPVSMVS
+701 AARRFNIPVSTVS
-714 EGSEFYSEQLHLRV
+714 EGAEFQHGQLHLRV

-750 WQDIRILFTG
+750 WKNIRILFTG
-760 DLEKEGEEKFTRA
+760 DLEKEGEEKFTHA
-773 YQDAV
+773 YQDAA
-778 LFSPSQGYPDINSRT
+778 LFSPPRGHSETNSRT
-793 ILVAGHHGS
+793 ILLAGHHGS

-808 AFLSLVRPDLVLI
+808 GFLSLVRPDLVLI

-830 HPATAM
+830 HPAAAM
-836 LKRLKD
+836 LKRLED
-842 KSLPCFRTDQDGA
+842 RGLPCFRTDQSGA
-855 FCLRAG
+855 FCLTAD

>member
-7 IPIPHTEVTGRPV
+7 IPIPRTEVTGRPV

-25 LVVLFSI
+25 LVILFSI
-32 LRGLLAPPGS
+32 LHGLLAPPGS
-42 IDLSS
+42 IDLSC
-47 AEGRYLLLS
+47 AEDRYLLLS
-56 GEVLSKET
+56 GKVLSKET
-64 TADGYGLQLGYI
+64 TADGYRLQLGDI
-76 TFLEKNEGNTSPY
+76 TFLEKDIGNSSPY
-89 KALLDK
+89 KALLEK
-95 LRERWP
+95 LRKRWP
-101 RKGRIRVFLNSSP
+101 RKGRISVFLNGPP
-114 DKTLPYSQ
+114 DETLPYSQ

-136 SRVTLSGKASIPE
+136 GRVTLSGKASLPE

-158 AQKASYAR
+158 AQKASCAR
-166 HTYLKLSDVT
+166 HICLKLSDVT
-176 LKGTDQKH
+176 LKGTDQRR
-184 GNLFLNALAFLRLSL
+184 GSLFLNALASLRVSL
-199 RKGAEQVFGSRNS
+199 RKDAEQIFGPRNS

-228 ETRQLFQEGGILHV
+228 ETRQLFQDGGILHV

-256 LYKILRRLRQSFLV
+256 LYQILRRLRQSFLV

-283 LMTGSSYSAVRAGVM
+283 LMTGSSYSAIRAGVM
-298 FLLWLGSQITGRTF
+298 FLLWLGAQVTGRTF

-317 LGAAAILILL
+317 LGAAAILILI

-372 LALQI
+372 LALQA
-377 GVLPCILW
+377 GVLPCVLW
-385 FYYQTTPYG
+385 FYCQTTPYG
-394 ILIGLIVLPSMSL
+394 ILVGLIVLPSMSL

-426 LFLTSARLA
+426 FFLTSARLA

-447 LLCQFAQRLPG
+447 LLCRLAQRLPG
-458 DVIITGRP
+458 DVLITGRP
-466 SGWKMVLYYACLLAF
+466 PVWKMVLYYVCLLSF

-501 FLHAGLLLSLFLL
+501 VLHAGLLLSLFLL
-514 MLIHQKPVFRFTCL
+514 MLIQRKPAFRFTCL

-540 DGLTVLFD
+540 DGLTMLFD

-563 PALKYYGISRIDL
+563 PALKFYGISHIDL

-591 ELLSGMHGMLPDAA
+591 ELLSGMHGMLPGAA
-605 FFQQRLRPEDLQTVQ
+605 CFRRMPPEGISS
-620 ATQGQQTSFAQAGR
+620 A
-634 AIPAQQVSTGQ
+634 Q
-645 TGKSIPEQQVPKA
+645 TG
-658 QMGDPT
+658 DLT
-664 LVQRISAAQAGG
+664 LVQRFSAAQAGG
-676 IRVGRI
+676 IRIGRI
-682 LLPQTDVAP
+682 LLPQTDVTSDGP
-691 DESGMAEVIA
+691 GMAEVIA
-701 AARRFNIPVSMVS
+701 AARRFNIPISTVS
-714 EGSEFYSEQLHLRV
+714 EGAEFQHGQLHLRV
-728 LSPSPGRMTGSD
+728 ISPSPGRMTGSD

-750 WQDIRILFTG
+750 WKNIRILFTG

-773 YQDAV
+773 YQDAA
-778 LFSPSQGYPDINSRT
+778 LFSPPRGHSETNSRT
-793 ILVAGHHGS
+793 ILLAGHHGS

-808 AFLSLVRPDLVLI
+808 GFLSLVRPDLVLI

-830 HPATAM
+830 HPAAAM
-836 LKRLKD
+836 LKRLED
-842 KSLPCFRTDQDGA
+842 RGLPCFRTDQSGA
-855 FCLRAG
+855 FCLTAD

>member
-7 IPIPHTEVTGRPV
+7 IPIPRTEVTGRPV

-25 LVVLFSI
+25 LVILFSI
-32 LRGLLAPPGS
+32 LHGLLAPPGS
-42 IDLSS
+42 IDLSC
-47 AEGRYLLLS
+47 AEDRYLLLS
-56 GEVLSKET
+56 GKVLSKET
-64 TADGYGLQLGYI
+64 TADGYRLQLGDI
-76 TFLEKNEGNTSPY
+76 TFLEKDVGNSSPY
-89 KALLDK
+89 KALLEK
-95 LRERWP
+95 LRKRWP
-101 RKGRIRVFLNSSP
+101 RKGRISVFLNGPP
-114 DKTLPYSQ
+114 DETLPYSQ

-136 SRVTLSGKASIPE
+136 SRVTLSGKASLPE

-158 AQKASYAR
+158 AQKTSYAR

-176 LKGTDQKH
+176 LKGTDQKN
-184 GNLFLNALAFLRLSL
+184 GNLFLNALAFLRMTL

-256 LYKILRRLRQSFLV
+256 LYQIPRRLRQSFLV

-283 LMTGSSYSAVRAGVM
+283 LMTGSSYSAIRAGVM
-298 FLLWLGSQITGRTF
+298 FLLWLGAQVTGRTF

-317 LGAAAILILL
+317 LGAAAILILI

-372 LALQI
+372 LALQA
-377 GVLPCILW
+377 GVLPCVLW
-385 FYYQTTPYG
+385 FYCQTTPYG
-394 ILIGLIVLPSMSL
+394 ILVGLIVLPSMSL

-426 LFLTSARLA
+426 FFLTSARLA

-447 LLCQFAQRLPG
+447 LLCRLAQRLPG
-458 DVIITGRP
+458 DVLITGRP
-466 SGWKMVLYYACLLAF
+466 PVWKMVLYYVCLLSF

-501 FLHAGLLLSLFLL
+501 VLHAGLLLSLFLL
-514 MLIHQKPVFRFTCL
+514 MLIQRKPAFRFTCL

-540 DGLTVLFD
+540 DGLTMLFD

-563 PALKYYGISRIDL
+563 PALKFYGISHIDL

-591 ELLSGMHGMLPDAA
+591 ELLSGMHGMLPGAA
-605 FFQQRLRPEDLQTVQ
+605 CFRRMPPEGISS
-620 ATQGQQTSFAQAGR
+620 A
-634 AIPAQQVSTGQ
+634 Q
-645 TGKSIPEQQVPKA
+645 TG
-658 QMGDPT
+658 DLT
-664 LVQRISAAQAGG
+664 LVQRFSAAQAGG
-676 IRVGRI
+676 IRIGRI
-682 LLPQTDVAP
+682 LLPQTDVTSDGP
-691 DESGMAEVIA
+691 GMAEVIA
-701 AARRFNIPVSMVS
+701 AARRFNIPISTVS
-714 EGSEFYSEQLHLRV
+714 EGAEFQHGQLHLRV
-728 LSPSPGRMTGSD
+728 LSPSPGRMTRSD

-750 WQDIRILFTG
+750 WKNIRILFTG

-773 YQDAV
+773 YQDAA
-778 LFSPSQGYPDINSRT
+778 LFSPPRGHSETNSRT
-793 ILVAGHHGS
+793 ILLAGHHGS

-808 AFLSLVRPDLVLI
+808 GFLSLVRPDLVLI

-830 HPATAM
+830 HPAAAM
-836 LKRLKD
+836 LKRLED
-842 KSLPCFRTDQDGA
+842 RGLPCFRTDQSGA
-855 FCLRAG
+855 FCLTAD

>member
-7 IPIPHTEVTGRPV
+7 IPIPRTEVTGRPV

-25 LVVLFSI
+25 LVILFSI
-32 LRGLLAPPGS
+32 LHGLLAPPGS
-42 IDLSS
+42 IDLSC
-47 AEGRYLLLS
+47 AEDRYLLLS
-56 GEVLSKET
+56 GKVLSKET
-64 TADGYGLQLGYI
+64 TADGYRLHLGDI
-76 TFLEKNEGNTSPY
+76 TFLEKDIGNSSPY
-89 KALLDK
+89 KALLEK
-95 LRERWP
+95 LRKRWP
-101 RKGRIRVFLNSSP
+101 RKGRISVFLNGPP
-114 DKTLPYSQ
+114 DETLPYSQ

-136 SRVTLSGKASIPE
+136 SRVTLSGKASLPE

-158 AQKASYAR
+158 AQKTSYAR

-176 LKGTDQKH
+176 LKGTDQKN
-184 GNLFLNALAFLRLSL
+184 GNLFLNALAFLRMTL

-256 LYKILRRLRQSFLV
+256 LYQILRRLRQSFLV

-372 LALQI
+372 LALQA
-377 GVLPCILW
+377 GVLPCVLW
-385 FYYQTTPYG
+385 FYCQTTPYG
-394 ILIGLIVLPSMSL
+394 ILVGLIVLPSMSL

-426 LFLTSARLA
+426 FFLTSARLA

-447 LLCQFAQRLPG
+447 LLCRLAQRLPG
-458 DVIITGRP
+458 DVLITGRP
-466 SGWKMVLYYACLLAF
+466 PVWKMVLYYVCLLSF

-514 MLIHQKPVFRFTCL
+514 MLIQRKPAFRFTCL

-540 DGLTVLFD
+540 DGLTMLFD

-563 PALKYYGISRIDL
+563 PALKFYGISHIDL

-591 ELLSGMHGMLPDAA
+591 ELLSGMHGMLPGAA
-605 FFQQRLRPEDLQTVQ
+605 CFRRMPPEGISS
-620 ATQGQQTSFAQAGR
+620 A
-634 AIPAQQVSTGQ
+634 Q
-645 TGKSIPEQQVPKA
+645 TG
-658 QMGDPT
+658 DLT
-664 LVQRISAAQAGG
+664 LVQRFSAAQAGG
-676 IRVGRI
+676 IRIERI
-682 LLPQTDVAP
+682 LLPQTDVTP
-691 DESGMAEVIA
+691 DGPGMTEVIA
-701 AARRFNIPVSMVS
+701 AARRFNIPVSTVS
-714 EGSEFYSEQLHLRV
+714 EGAEFQHGQLHLRV
-728 LSPSPGRMTGSD
+728 LSPSPGRMTRSD

-750 WQDIRILFTG
+750 WKNIRILFTG

-773 YQDAV
+773 YQDAA
-778 LFSPSQGYPDINSRT
+778 LFSPPRGHSETNSRT
-793 ILVAGHHGS
+793 ILLAGHHGS

-808 AFLSLVRPDLVLI
+808 GFLSLVRPDLVLI

-830 HPATAM
+830 HPAASM
-836 LKRLKD
+836 LKRLED
-842 KSLPCFRTDQDGA
+842 RGLPCFRTDQSGA
-855 FCLRAG
+855 FCLTAD

>member
-7 IPIPHTEVTGRPV
+7 IPIPRTEVTGRPV
-20 CLLAA
+20 CLLAV

-64 TADGYGLQLGYI
+64 TAGGYRLQLGDI
-76 TFLEKNEGNTSPY
+76 TFLEKDVGNSSPY
-89 KALLDK
+89 KALLEK
-95 LRERWP
+95 LRKRWP
-101 RKGRIRVFLNSSP
+101 RKGRISVFLNGPP
-114 DKTLPYSQ
+114 DETLSYSQ

-136 SRVTLSGKASIPE
+136 SRVTLSGKASLPE

-158 AQKASYAR
+158 AQKASCAR
-166 HTYLKLSDVT
+166 HICLKLSDVT
-176 LKGTDQKH
+176 LKGTDQRR
-184 GNLFLNALAFLRLSL
+184 GSLFLNALASLRVSL
-199 RKGAEQVFGSRNS
+199 RKGAEQIFGPRNS

-228 ETRQLFQEGGILHV
+228 ETRQLFQDGGILHV

-256 LYKILRRLRQSFLV
+256 LYQILRRLRQSFLV

-283 LMTGSSYSAVRAGVM
+283 LMTGSSYSAIRAGVM
-298 FLLWLGSQITGRTF
+298 FLLWLGAQVTGRTF

-317 LGAAAILILL
+317 LGAAAILILI

-372 LALQI
+372 LALQA
-377 GVLPCILW
+377 GVLPCVLW
-385 FYYQTTPYG
+385 FYCQTTPYG
-394 ILIGLIVLPSMSL
+394 ILVGLIVLPSMSL

-426 LFLTSARLA
+426 FFLTSARLA

-447 LLCQFAQRLPG
+447 LLCRLAQRLPG
-458 DVIITGRP
+458 DVLITGRP
-466 SGWKMVLYYACLLAF
+466 PVWKMVLYYVCLLSF

-501 FLHAGLLLSLFLL
+501 VLHAGLLLSLFLL
-514 MLIHQKPVFRFTCL
+514 MLIQRKPAFRFTCL

-540 DGLTVLFD
+540 DGLTMLFD

-563 PALKYYGISRIDL
+563 PALKFYGISHIDL

-591 ELLSGMHGMLPDAA
+591 ELLSSMHGMLPGAA
-605 FFQQRLRPEDLQTVQ
+605 CFRRMPPEGISS
-620 ATQGQQTSFAQAGR
+620 A
-634 AIPAQQVSTGQ
+634 Q
-645 TGKSIPEQQVPKA
+645 TG
-658 QMGDPT
+658 DLT
-664 LVQRISAAQAGG
+664 LVQRFSAAQAGG
-676 IRVGRI
+676 IRIGRI
-682 LLPQTDVAP
+682 LLPQTDVTSDGP
-691 DESGMAEVIA
+691 GMAEVIA
-701 AARRFNIPVSMVS
+701 AARRFNIPVSTVS
-714 EGSEFYSEQLHLRV
+714 EGAEFQHGQLHLRV

-750 WQDIRILFTG
+750 WKNIRILFTG

-773 YQDAV
+773 YQDAP
-778 LFSPSQGYPDINSRT
+778 LFSPPRGHSETNSRT
-793 ILVAGHHGS
+793 ILLAGHHGS

-808 AFLSLVRPDLVLI
+808 GFLSLVRPDLVLI

-830 HPATAM
+830 HPAAAM
-836 LKRLKD
+836 LKRLED
-842 KSLPCFRTDQDGA
+842 RGLPCFRTDQSGA
-855 FCLRAG
+855 FCLTAD

>member
-7 IPIPHTEVTGRPV
+7 IPIPRTEVTGRPV

-25 LVVLFSI
+25 LVILFSI
-32 LRGLLAPPGS
+32 LHGLLAPPGS
-42 IDLSS
+42 IDLSC
-47 AEGRYLLLS
+47 AEDRYLLLS
-56 GEVLSKET
+56 GKVLSKET
-64 TADGYGLQLGYI
+64 TADGYRLQLGDI
-76 TFLEKNEGNTSPY
+76 TFLEKDVGNSSPY
-89 KALLDK
+89 KALLEK
-95 LRERWP
+95 LRKRWP
-101 RKGRIRVFLNSSP
+101 RKGRISVFLNGPP
-114 DKTLPYSQ
+114 DETLPYSQ

-136 SRVTLSGKASIPE
+136 SRVTLSGKASLPE

-158 AQKASYAR
+158 AQKAGCAR
-166 HTYLKLSDVT
+166 HICLKLSDVT
-176 LKGTDQKH
+176 LKGTDQRR
-184 GNLFLNALAFLRLSL
+184 GSLFLNALASLRVSL
-199 RKGAEQVFGSRNS
+199 RKDAEQIFGPRNS

-228 ETRQLFQEGGILHV
+228 ETRQLFQDGGILHV

-256 LYKILRRLRQSFLV
+256 LYQILRRLRQSFLV

-283 LMTGSSYSAVRAGVM
+283 LMTGSSYSAIRAGVM
-298 FLLWLGSQITGRTF
+298 FLLWLGAQVTGRTF

-317 LGAAAILILL
+317 LGAAAILILI

-361 RHALSRRLSGA
+361 HHALSRRLSGA
-372 LALQI
+372 LALQA
-377 GVLPCILW
+377 GVLPCVLW
-385 FYYQTTPYG
+385 FYCQTTPYG
-394 ILIGLIVLPSMSL
+394 ILVGLIVLPSMSL

-426 LFLTSARLA
+426 FFLTSARLA

-447 LLCQFAQRLPG
+447 LLCRLAQRLPG
-458 DVIITGRP
+458 DVLITGRP
-466 SGWKMVLYYACLLAF
+466 PVWKMVLYYVCLLSF

-501 FLHAGLLLSLFLL
+501 ILHAGLLLSLFLL
-514 MLIHQKPVFRFTCL
+514 MLIQRKPAFRFTCL

-540 DGLTVLFD
+540 DGLTMLFD

-563 PALKYYGISRIDL
+563 PALKFYGISHIDL

-591 ELLSGMHGMLPDAA
+591 ELLSGMHGMLPGAA
-605 FFQQRLRPEDLQTVQ
+605 CFRRMPPEGISS
-620 ATQGQQTSFAQAGR
+620 A
-634 AIPAQQVSTGQ
+634 Q
-645 TGKSIPEQQVPKA
+645 TG
-658 QMGDPT
+658 DLT
-664 LVQRISAAQAGG
+664 LVQRFSAAQAGG
-676 IRVGRI
+676 IRIERI
-682 LLPQTDVAP
+682 LLPQTDVTP
-691 DESGMAEVIA
+691 DGPGMTEVIA
-701 AARRFNIPVSMVS
+701 AARRFNIPVSTVS
-714 EGSEFYSEQLHLRV
+714 EGAEFQHGQLHLRV
-728 LSPSPGRMTGSD
+728 LSPSPGRMTGAD

-750 WQDIRILFTG
+750 WKNIRILFTG

-773 YQDAV
+773 YQDAA
-778 LFSPSQGYPDINSRT
+778 LFSPPRGHSETNSRT
-793 ILVAGHHGS
+793 ILLAGHHGS

-808 AFLSLVRPDLVLI
+808 GFLSLVRPDLVLI

-830 HPATAM
+830 HPASAM
-836 LKRLKD
+836 LKRLED
-842 KSLPCFRTDQDGA
+842 RGLPCFRTDQSGA
-855 FCLRAG
+855 FCLTAD

>member
-7 IPIPHTEVTGRPV
+7 IPIPRTEVTGRPV

-25 LVVLFSI
+25 LVILFSI
-32 LRGLLAPPGS
+32 LHGLLAPPGS
-42 IDLSS
+42 IDLSC
-47 AEGRYLLLS
+47 AEDRYLLLS
-56 GEVLSKET
+56 GKVLSKET
-64 TADGYGLQLGYI
+64 TADGYRLQLGDI
-76 TFLEKNEGNTSPY
+76 TFLEKDVGNSSPY
-89 KALLDK
+89 KALLEK
-95 LRERWP
+95 LRKRWP
-101 RKGRIRVFLNSSP
+101 RKGRISVFLNGPP
-114 DKTLPYSQ
+114 DETLPYSQ

-136 SRVTLSGKASIPE
+136 SRVTLSGKASLPE

-158 AQKASYAR
+158 AQKASCAR
-166 HTYLKLSDVT
+166 HICLKLSDVT
-176 LKGTDQKH
+176 LKGTDQRR
-184 GNLFLNALAFLRLSL
+184 GSLFLNALASLRVSL
-199 RKGAEQVFGSRNS
+199 RKDAEQIFGPRNS

-228 ETRQLFQEGGILHV
+228 ETRQLFQDGGILHV

-248 HVTLLGLT
+248 HVTLLGMT
-256 LYKILRRLRQSFLV
+256 LYQILRRLRQSFLV

-283 LMTGSSYSAVRAGVM
+283 LMTGSSYSAIRAGVM
-298 FLLWLGSQITGRTF
+298 FLLWLGAQVTGRTF

-317 LGAAAILILL
+317 LGAAAILILI

-372 LALQI
+372 LALQA
-377 GVLPCILW
+377 GVLPCVLW
-385 FYYQTTPYG
+385 FYCQTTPYG
-394 ILIGLIVLPSMSL
+394 ILVGLIVLPSMSL

-426 LFLTSARLA
+426 FFLTSARLA

-447 LLCQFAQRLPG
+447 LLCRLAQRLPG
-458 DVIITGRP
+458 DVVITGRP
-466 SGWKMVLYYACLLAF
+466 PVWKMVLYYVCLLSF

-501 FLHAGLLLSLFLL
+501 VLHAGLLLSLFLL
-514 MLIHQKPVFRFTCL
+514 MLIQRKPAFRFTCL

-540 DGLTVLFD
+540 DGLTMLFD

-563 PALKYYGISRIDL
+563 PALKFYGISHIDL

-591 ELLSGMHGMLPDAA
+591 ELLSGMHGMLPGAA
-605 FFQQRLRPEDLQTVQ
+605 CFRRMPPEGISS
-620 ATQGQQTSFAQAGR
+620 A
-634 AIPAQQVSTGQ
+634 Q
-645 TGKSIPEQQVPKA
+645 TG
-658 QMGDPT
+658 DLT
-664 LVQRISAAQAGG
+664 LVQRFSAAQAGG
-676 IRVGRI
+676 IRIGRI
-682 LLPQTDVAP
+682 LLPQTDVTSDGP
-691 DESGMAEVIA
+691 GMAEVIA
-701 AARRFNIPVSMVS
+701 AARRFNIPVSTVS
-714 EGSEFYSEQLHLRV
+714 EGAEFQHGQLHLRV

-750 WQDIRILFTG
+750 WKNIRILFTG

-773 YQDAV
+773 YQDAA
-778 LFSPSQGYPDINSRT
+778 LFSPPRGHSETNSRT
-793 ILVAGHHGS
+793 ILLAGHHGS

-808 AFLSLVRPDLVLI
+808 GFLSLVRPDLVLI

-830 HPATAM
+830 HPAAAM
-836 LKRLKD
+836 LKRLED
-842 KSLPCFRTDQDGA
+842 RGLPCFRTDQSGA
-855 FCLRAG
+855 FCLTAD

>member
-7 IPIPHTEVTGRPV
+7 IPIPRTEVTGRPV

-25 LVVLFSI
+25 LVILFSI
-32 LRGLLAPPGS
+32 LHGLLAPPGS
-42 IDLSS
+42 IDLSC
-47 AEGRYLLLS
+47 AEDRYLLLS
-56 GEVLSKET
+56 GKVLSKET
-64 TADGYGLQLGYI
+64 TADGYRLQLGDI
-76 TFLEKNEGNTSPY
+76 TFLEKDVGNSSPY
-89 KALLDK
+89 KALLKK
-95 LRERWP
+95 LRKRWP
-101 RKGRIRVFLNSSP
+101 RKGRISVFLNGPP
-114 DKTLPYSQ
+114 DETLPYSQ

-136 SRVTLSGKASIPE
+136 SRVTLSGKASLPE

-158 AQKASYAR
+158 AQKAGCAR
-166 HTYLKLSDVT
+166 HICLKLSDVT
-176 LKGTDQKH
+176 LKGTDQRR
-184 GNLFLNALAFLRLSL
+184 GSLFLNALASLRVSL
-199 RKGAEQVFGSRNS
+199 RKGAEQIFGPRNS

-228 ETRQLFQEGGILHV
+228 ETRQLFQDGGILHV

-256 LYKILRRLRQSFLV
+256 LYQILRRLRQSFLV

-283 LMTGSSYSAVRAGVM
+283 LMTGSSYSAIRAGVM
-298 FLLWLGSQITGRTF
+298 FLLWLGAQVTGRTF

-317 LGAAAILILL
+317 LGAAAILILI

-361 RHALSRRLSGA
+361 RRALSRRLSGA
-372 LALQI
+372 LALQA
-377 GVLPCILW
+377 GVLPCVLW
-385 FYYQTTPYG
+385 FYCQTTPYG
-394 ILIGLIVLPSMSL
+394 ILVGLIVLPSMSL

-426 LFLTSARLA
+426 FFLTSARLA

-447 LLCQFAQRLPG
+447 LLCRLAQRLPG
-458 DVIITGRP
+458 DVLITGRP
-466 SGWKMVLYYACLLAF
+466 PVWKMVLYYVCLLSF

-501 FLHAGLLLSLFLL
+501 ILHAGLLLSLFLL
-514 MLIHQKPVFRFTCL
+514 MLIQRKPAFRFTCL

-540 DGLTVLFD
+540 DGLTMLFD

-563 PALKYYGISRIDL
+563 PALKFYGISHIDL

-591 ELLSGMHGMLPDAA
+591 ELLSGMHGMLPGAA
-605 FFQQRLRPEDLQTVQ
+605 CFRRMPPEGISS
-620 ATQGQQTSFAQAGR
+620 A
-634 AIPAQQVSTGQ
+634 Q
-645 TGKSIPEQQVPKA
+645 TG
-658 QMGDPT
+658 DLT
-664 LVQRISAAQAGG
+664 LVQRFSAAQAGG
-676 IRVGRI
+676 IRIERI
-682 LLPQTDVAP
+682 LLPQTDVTP
-691 DESGMAEVIA
+691 DGPGMTEVIA
-701 AARRFNIPVSMVS
+701 AARRFNIPVSTVS
-714 EGSEFYSEQLHLRV
+714 EGAEFQHGQLHLRV

-750 WQDIRILFTG
+750 WKNIRILFTG

-773 YQDAV
+773 YQDAA
-778 LFSPSQGYPDINSRT
+778 LFSPPRGHSETNSRT
-793 ILVAGHHGS
+793 ILLAGHHGS

-808 AFLSLVRPDLVLI
+808 GFLSLVRPDLVLI

-830 HPATAM
+830 HPAAAM
-836 LKRLKD
+836 LKRLED
-842 KSLPCFRTDQDGA
+842 RGLPCFRTDQSGA
-855 FCLRAG
+855 FCLTAD

>member
-7 IPIPHTEVTGRPV
+7 IPIPRTEITGRPV

-64 TADGYGLQLGYI
+64 TAEGYGLQLGYI
-76 TFLEKNEGNTSPY
+76 TFLEKNEGNSSPY

-101 RKGRIRVFLNSSP
+101 RKGRIRVFLNGPP

-122 KPDQADIYRACRIG
+122 KPDQADIYRVCRIG

-176 LKGTDQKH
+176 LKGTDQKN

-212 ALMSAIVLGDR
+212 ALISAIVLGDR

-228 ETRQLFQEGGILHV
+228 ETRQLFQDGGILHV

-361 RHALSRRLSGA
+361 HHALSRRLSGA
-372 LALQI
+372 LALQA

-385 FYYQTTPYG
+385 FYYQATPYG
-394 ILIGLIVLPSMSL
+394 ILVGLIVLPSMSL

-426 LFLTSARLA
+426 FFLTSARLA

-447 LLCQFAQRLPG
+447 LLCRLAQRLPG
-458 DVIITGRP
+458 DVLITGRP
-466 SGWKMVLYYACLLAF
+466 PVWKMVLYYVCLLSF

-501 FLHAGLLLSLFLL
+501 ILHAGLLLSLFLL
-514 MLIHQKPVFRFTCL
+514 MLIQRKPAFRFTCL

-540 DGLTVLFD
+540 DGLTMLFD

-563 PALKYYGISRIDL
+563 PALKFYGISHIDL

-591 ELLSGMHGMLPDAA
+591 ELLSGMHGMLPGAA
-605 FFQQRLRPEDLQTVQ
+605 CFRRMPPEGISS
-620 ATQGQQTSFAQAGR
+620 A
-634 AIPAQQVSTGQ
+634 Q
-645 TGKSIPEQQVPKA
+645 TG
-658 QMGDPT
+658 DLT
-664 LVQRISAAQAGG
+664 LVQRFSAAQAGG
-676 IRVGRI
+676 IRIERI
-682 LLPQTDVAP
+682 LLPQTDVTP
-691 DESGMAEVIA
+691 DGPGMTEVIA
-701 AARRFNIPVSMVS
+701 AARRFNIPVSTVS
-714 EGSEFYSEQLHLRV
+714 EGAEFQHGQLHLRV
-728 LSPSPGRMTGSD
+728 LSPSPGRMTGAD

-750 WQDIRILFTG
+750 WKNIRILFTG

-773 YQDAV
+773 YQDAA
-778 LFSPSQGYPDINSRT
+778 LFSPPRGHSETNSRT
-793 ILVAGHHGS
+793 ILLAGHHGS

-808 AFLSLVRPDLVLI
+808 GFLSLVRPDLVLI

-830 HPATAM
+830 HPASAM
-836 LKRLKD
+836 LKRLED
-842 KSLPCFRTDQDGA
+842 RGLPCFRTDQSGA
-855 FCLRAG
+855 FCLTAD

>member
-212 ALMSAIVLGDR
+212 ALISAIVLGDR

-481 CLIIRLPDRK
+481 CLIIRLLDRK

-576 LFLSHADGDHISGAQ
+576 LFLSHADGDHTSGAQ
-591 ELLSGMHGMLPDAA
+591 ELLSGMHEMLPGAT
-605 FFQQRLRPEDLQTVQ
+605 FFQRMLPE
-620 ATQGQQTSFAQAGR
+620 G
-634 AIPAQQVSTGQ
+634 
-645 TGKSIPEQQVPKA
+645 
-658 QMGDPT
+658 
-664 LVQRISAAQAGG
+664 ISAAQAGG

-682 LLPQTDVAP
+682 LLPQTGIAP
-691 DESGMAEVIA
+691 GKSDMTEVIA
-701 AARRFNIPVSMVS
+701 TARKYSIPTSTVS
-714 EGSEFYSEQLHLRV
+714 EGSEFQHGQLHLRV
-728 LSPSPGRMTGSD
+728 LSPSSGRMTGSD

-750 WQDIRILFTG
+750 WEDIRILFTG

-773 YQDAV
+773 YQDAA
-778 LFSPSQGYPDINSRT
+778 LFSPPRGHSETNSRT
-793 ILVAGHHGS
+793 ILLAGHHGS

-808 AFLSLVRPDLVLI
+808 GFLSLVRPDLVLI

-830 HPATAM
+830 HPAAAM
-836 LKRLKD
+836 LKRLED
-842 KSLPCFRTDQDGA
+842 NDLSYFRTDQSGV
-855 FCLRAG
+855 FCLRAD

>member
-7 IPIPHTEVTGRPV
+7 IPIPRTEVTGRPV

-25 LVVLFSI
+25 LVILFSI
-32 LRGLLAPPGS
+32 LHGLLAPPGS
-42 IDLSS
+42 IDLSC
-47 AEGRYLLLS
+47 AEDRYLLLS
-56 GEVLSKET
+56 GKVLSKET
-64 TADGYGLQLGYI
+64 TADGYRLQLGDI
-76 TFLEKNEGNTSPY
+76 TFLEKDVGNSSPY
-89 KALLDK
+89 KALLEK
-95 LRERWP
+95 LRKRWP
-101 RKGRIRVFLNSSP
+101 RKGRISVFLNGPP
-114 DKTLPYSQ
+114 DETLPYSQ

-136 SRVTLSGKASIPE
+136 SRVTLSGKASLPE

-158 AQKASYAR
+158 AQKASCAR
-166 HTYLKLSDVT
+166 HICLKLSDVT
-176 LKGTDQKH
+176 LKGTDQRR
-184 GNLFLNALAFLRLSL
+184 GSLFLNALASLRVSL
-199 RKGAEQVFGSRNS
+199 RKGAEQIFGPRNS

-228 ETRQLFQEGGILHV
+228 ETRQLFQDGGILHV

-256 LYKILRRLRQSFLV
+256 LYQILRRLRQSFLV

-283 LMTGSSYSAVRAGVM
+283 LMTGSSYSAIRAGVM
-298 FLLWLGSQITGRTF
+298 FLLWLGAQVTGRTF

-317 LGAAAILILL
+317 LGAAAILILI

-372 LALQI
+372 LALQA
-377 GVLPCILW
+377 GVLPCVLW
-385 FYYQTTPYG
+385 FYCQTTPYG
-394 ILIGLIVLPSMSL
+394 ILVGLIVLPSMSL

-426 LFLTSARLA
+426 FFLTSARLA

-447 LLCQFAQRLPG
+447 LLCRLAQRLPG
-458 DVIITGRP
+458 DVLITGRP
-466 SGWKMVLYYACLLAF
+466 PVWKMVLYYVCLLSF

-501 FLHAGLLLSLFLL
+501 VLHAGLLLSLFLL
-514 MLIHQKPVFRFTCL
+514 MLIQRKPAFRFTCL

-540 DGLTVLFD
+540 DGLTMLFD

-563 PALKYYGISRIDL
+563 PALKFYGISHIDL

-591 ELLSGMHGMLPDAA
+591 ELLSGMHGMLPGAA
-605 FFQQRLRPEDLQTVQ
+605 CFRRMPPEGISS
-620 ATQGQQTSFAQAGR
+620 A
-634 AIPAQQVSTGQ
+634 Q
-645 TGKSIPEQQVPKA
+645 TG
-658 QMGDPT
+658 DLT
-664 LVQRISAAQAGG
+664 LVQRFSAAQAGG
-676 IRVGRI
+676 IRIGRI
-682 LLPQTDVAP
+682 LLPQTDVTSDGP
-691 DESGMAEVIA
+691 GMAEVIA
-701 AARRFNIPVSMVS
+701 AARRFNIPVSTVS
-714 EGSEFYSEQLHLRV
+714 EGAEFQHGQLHLRV

-750 WQDIRILFTG
+750 WKNIRILFTG

-773 YQDAV
+773 YQDAA
-778 LFSPSQGYPDINSRT
+778 LFSPPRGHSETNSRT
-793 ILVAGHHGS
+793 ILLAGHHGS

-808 AFLSLVRPDLVLI
+808 GFLSLVRPDLVLI

-830 HPATAM
+830 HPAAAM
-836 LKRLKD
+836 LKRLED
-842 KSLPCFRTDQDGA
+842 RGLPCFRTDQSGA
-855 FCLRAG
+855 FCLTAD

>member
-7 IPIPHTEVTGRPV
+7 IPIPRTEVTGRPV

-25 LVVLFSI
+25 LVILFSI
-32 LRGLLAPPGS
+32 LHGLLAPPGS
-42 IDLSS
+42 IDLSC
-47 AEGRYLLLS
+47 AEDRYLLLS
-56 GEVLSKET
+56 GKVLSKET
-64 TADGYGLQLGYI
+64 TADGYRLQLGDI
-76 TFLEKNEGNTSPY
+76 TFLEKDIGNSSPY
-89 KALLDK
+89 KALLEK
-95 LRERWP
+95 LRKRWP
-101 RKGRIRVFLNSSP
+101 RKGRISVFLNGPP
-114 DKTLPYSQ
+114 DETLPYSQ

-136 SRVTLSGKASIPE
+136 SRVTLSGKASLPE

-158 AQKASYAR
+158 AQKASYVR
-166 HTYLKLSDVT
+166 HTYLKLSDVK

-199 RKGAEQVFGSRNS
+199 RKGAEQIFGPRNS

-228 ETRQLFQEGGILHV
+228 ETRQLFQDGGILHV

-256 LYKILRRLRQSFLV
+256 LYQILRRLRQSFLV

-283 LMTGSSYSAVRAGVM
+283 LMTGSSYSAIRAGVM
-298 FLLWLGSQITGRTF
+298 FLLWLGAQVTGRTF

-317 LGAAAILILL
+317 LGAAAILILI

-348 ALLEPVFSDIWNP
+348 ALLEPVFSVIWNP

-372 LALQI
+372 LALQA
-377 GVLPCILW
+377 GVLPCVLW
-385 FYYQTTPYG
+385 FYCQTTPYG
-394 ILIGLIVLPSMSL
+394 ILVGLIVLPSMSL

-426 LFLTSARLA
+426 FFLTSARLA

-447 LLCQFAQRLPG
+447 LLCRLAQRLPG
-458 DVIITGRP
+458 DVLITGRP
-466 SGWKMVLYYACLLAF
+466 PVWKMMLYYVCLLSF

-501 FLHAGLLLSLFLL
+501 VLHAGLLLSLFLL
-514 MLIHQKPVFRFTCL
+514 MLIQRKPAFRFTCL

-540 DGLTVLFD
+540 DGLTMLFD

-563 PALKYYGISRIDL
+563 PALKFYGISHIDL

-591 ELLSGMHGMLPDAA
+591 ELLSSMHGMLPGAA
-605 FFQQRLRPEDLQTVQ
+605 CFRRMPPEGISS
-620 ATQGQQTSFAQAGR
+620 A
-634 AIPAQQVSTGQ
+634 Q
-645 TGKSIPEQQVPKA
+645 TG
-658 QMGDPT
+658 DLT
-664 LVQRISAAQAGG
+664 LVQRFSAAQAGG
-676 IRVGRI
+676 IRIERI
-682 LLPQTDVAP
+682 LLPQTDVTP
-691 DESGMAEVIA
+691 DGPGMTEVIA
-701 AARRFNIPVSMVS
+701 AARRFNIPVSTVS
-714 EGSEFYSEQLHLRV
+714 EGAEFQHGQLHLRV

-750 WQDIRILFTG
+750 WKNIRILFTG

-773 YQDAV
+773 YQDAA
-778 LFSPSQGYPDINSRT
+778 LFSPPRGHSETNSRT
-793 ILVAGHHGS
+793 ILLAGHHGS

-808 AFLSLVRPDLVLI
+808 GFLSLVRPDLVLI

-830 HPATAM
+830 HPASAM
-836 LKRLKD
+836 LKRLED
-842 KSLPCFRTDQDGA
+842 RGLPCFRTDQSGA
-855 FCLRAG
+855 FCLTAD

>member
-7 IPIPHTEVTGRPV
+7 IPIPRTEITGRPV
-20 CLLAA
+20 CLLAV

-32 LRGLLAPPGS
+32 LRGLLTPPGS

-64 TADGYGLQLGYI
+64 TAEGYGLQLGYI

-101 RKGRIRVFLNSSP
+101 RKGRIRVFLNGSP

-212 ALMSAIVLGDR
+212 ALISAIVLGDR

-228 ETRQLFQEGGILHV
+228 ETRQLFQDGGILHV

-361 RHALSRRLSGA
+361 RRALSRRLSGA
-372 LALQI
+372 LALQA

-385 FYYQTTPYG
+385 FYYQATPYG
-394 ILIGLIVLPSMSL
+394 ILVGLIVLPSMSL

-426 LFLTSARLA
+426 FFLTSARLA

-447 LLCQFAQRLPG
+447 LLCRFAQRLPG

-466 SGWKMVLYYACLLAF
+466 SVWKMVLYYACLLAF

-501 FLHAGLLLSLFLL
+501 FFHAGLLLSLFLL
-514 MLIHQKPVFRFTCL
+514 MLIHQKPAFRFTCL

-591 ELLSGMHGMLPDAA
+591 ELLSGMHEMLPGAT
-605 FFQQRLRPEDLQTVQ
+605 FFQRMLSE
-620 ATQGQQTSFAQAGR
+620 G
-634 AIPAQQVSTGQ
+634 
-645 TGKSIPEQQVPKA
+645 
-658 QMGDPT
+658 
-664 LVQRISAAQAGG
+664 ISAAQAGG

-701 AARRFNIPVSMVS
+701 AARRFDIPVSMVS
-714 EGSEFYSEQLHLRV
+714 EGSEFYRGQLHLRV

-778 LFSPSQGYPDINSRT
+778 LFSPPQGYPDINSRT

-830 HPATAM
+830 HPAAAM

>member
-7 IPIPHTEVTGRPV
+7 IPIPRTEVTGRPV

-25 LVVLFSI
+25 LVILFSI
-32 LRGLLAPPGS
+32 LHGLLAPPGS
-42 IDLSS
+42 IDLSC
-47 AEGRYLLLS
+47 AEDRYLLLS
-56 GEVLSKET
+56 GKVLSKET
-64 TADGYGLQLGYI
+64 TADGYRLQLGDI
-76 TFLEKNEGNTSPY
+76 TFLEKDIGNSSPY
-89 KALLDK
+89 KTLLEK
-95 LRERWP
+95 LRKRWP
-101 RKGRIRVFLNSSP
+101 RMGRISVFLNGPP
-114 DKTLPYSQ
+114 DETLPYSQ

-136 SRVTLSGKASIPE
+136 GRVTLSGKASLPE

-158 AQKASYAR
+158 AQKASCAR
-166 HTYLKLSDVT
+166 HICLKLSDVT
-176 LKGTDQKH
+176 LKGTDQRR
-184 GNLFLNALAFLRLSL
+184 GSLFLNALASLRVSL
-199 RKGAEQVFGSRNS
+199 RKGAEQIFGPRNS

-223 SGLDA
+223 SGLDT
-228 ETRQLFQEGGILHV
+228 ETRQLFQDGGILHV

-256 LYKILRRLRQSFLV
+256 LYQILRRLRQSFLV

-283 LMTGSSYSAVRAGVM
+283 LMTGSSYSAIRAGVM
-298 FLLWLGSQITGRTF
+298 FLLWLGAQVTGRTF

-317 LGAAAILILL
+317 LGAAAILILI

-372 LALQI
+372 LALQA
-377 GVLPCILW
+377 GVLPCVLW
-385 FYYQTTPYG
+385 FYCQTTPYG
-394 ILIGLIVLPSMSL
+394 ILVGLIVLPSMSL

-426 LFLTSARLA
+426 FFLTSARLA

-447 LLCQFAQRLPG
+447 LLCRLAQRLPG
-458 DVIITGRP
+458 DVVITGRP
-466 SGWKMVLYYACLLAF
+466 PVWKMVLYYVCLLSF

-501 FLHAGLLLSLFLL
+501 ILHAGLLLSLFLL
-514 MLIHQKPVFRFTCL
+514 MLIQRKPAFRFTCL

-540 DGLTVLFD
+540 DGLTMLFD

-563 PALKYYGISRIDL
+563 PALKFYGISHIDL

-591 ELLSGMHGMLPDAA
+591 ELLSGMHGMLPGAA
-605 FFQQRLRPEDLQTVQ
+605 CFRRMPPEGISS
-620 ATQGQQTSFAQAGR
+620 A
-634 AIPAQQVSTGQ
+634 Q
-645 TGKSIPEQQVPKA
+645 TG
-658 QMGDPT
+658 DLT
-664 LVQRISAAQAGG
+664 LVQRFSAAQAGG
-676 IRVGRI
+676 IRIERI
-682 LLPQTDVAP
+682 LLPQTDVTP
-691 DESGMAEVIA
+691 DGPGMTEVIA
-701 AARRFNIPVSMVS
+701 AARRFNIPVSTVS
-714 EGSEFYSEQLHLRV
+714 EGAEFQHGQLHLRV
-728 LSPSPGRMTGSD
+728 LSPSPGRMTGAD

-750 WQDIRILFTG
+750 WKNIRILFTG

-773 YQDAV
+773 YQDAA
-778 LFSPSQGYPDINSRT
+778 LFSPPRGHSETNSRT
-793 ILVAGHHGS
+793 ILLAGHHGS

-808 AFLSLVRPDLVLI
+808 GFLSLVRPDLVLI

-830 HPATAM
+830 HPASAM
-836 LKRLKD
+836 LKRLED
-842 KSLPCFRTDQDGA
+842 RGLPCFRTDQSGA
-855 FCLRAG
+855 FCLTAD

>member
-7 IPIPHTEVTGRPV
+7 IPIPRTEITGRPV

-64 TADGYGLQLGYI
+64 TAEGYGLQLGYI

-212 ALMSAIVLGDR
+212 ALISAIVLGDR

-228 ETRQLFQEGGILHV
+228 ETRQLFQDGGILHV

-361 RHALSRRLSGA
+361 RRALSRRLSGA
-372 LALQI
+372 LALQA

-385 FYYQTTPYG
+385 FYYQATPYG
-394 ILIGLIVLPSMSL
+394 ILVGLIVLPSMSL

-447 LLCQFAQRLPG
+447 LLCRFAQRLPG

-466 SGWKMVLYYACLLAF
+466 SVWKMVLYYACLLAF

-501 FLHAGLLLSLFLL
+501 FFHAGLLLSLFLL
-514 MLIHQKPVFRFTCL
+514 MLIHQKPAFRFTCL

-576 LFLSHADGDHISGAQ
+576 LFLSHADGDHTSGAQ
-591 ELLSGMHGMLPDAA
+591 ELLSGMHEMLPGAT
-605 FFQQRLRPEDLQTVQ
+605 FFQRMLPE
-620 ATQGQQTSFAQAGR
+620 G
-634 AIPAQQVSTGQ
+634 
-645 TGKSIPEQQVPKA
+645 
-658 QMGDPT
+658 
-664 LVQRISAAQAGG
+664 ISAAQAGG

-773 YQDAV
+773 YQDAA
-778 LFSPSQGYPDINSRT
+778 LFSPPRGHSETNSRT
-793 ILVAGHHGS
+793 ILLAGHHGS

-808 AFLSLVRPDLVLI
+808 GFLSLVRPDLVLI

>member
-7 IPIPHTEVTGRPV
+7 IPIPRTEVTGRPV

-25 LVVLFSI
+25 LVILFSI
-32 LRGLLAPPGS
+32 LHGLLAPPGS
-42 IDLSS
+42 IDLSC
-47 AEGRYLLLS
+47 AEDRYLLLS
-56 GEVLSKET
+56 GKVLSKET
-64 TADGYGLQLGYI
+64 TADGYRLQLGDI
-76 TFLEKNEGNTSPY
+76 TFLEKDIGNSSPY
-89 KALLDK
+89 KALLEK
-95 LRERWP
+95 LRKRWP
-101 RKGRIRVFLNSSP
+101 RKGRISVFLNGPP
-114 DKTLPYSQ
+114 DETLPYSQ

-136 SRVTLSGKASIPE
+136 GRVTLSGKASLPE

-158 AQKASYAR
+158 AQKASCAR
-166 HTYLKLSDVT
+166 HICLKLSDVT
-176 LKGTDQKH
+176 LKDTDQRR
-184 GNLFLNALAFLRLSL
+184 GSLFLNALASLRVSL
-199 RKGAEQVFGSRNS
+199 RKGAEQVFGPRNS

-228 ETRQLFQEGGILHV
+228 ETRQLFQDGGILHV

-256 LYKILRRLRQSFLV
+256 LYQILRRLRQSFLV

-283 LMTGSSYSAVRAGVM
+283 LMTGSSYSAIRAGVM
-298 FLLWLGSQITGRTF
+298 FLLWLGAQVTGRTF

-317 LGAAAILILL
+317 LGAAAILILI

-372 LALQI
+372 LALQA
-377 GVLPCILW
+377 GVLPCVLW
-385 FYYQTTPYG
+385 FYCQTTPYG
-394 ILIGLIVLPSMSL
+394 ILVGLIVLPSMSL

-426 LFLTSARLA
+426 FFLTSARLA

-447 LLCQFAQRLPG
+447 LLCRLAQRLPG
-458 DVIITGRP
+458 DVLITGRP
-466 SGWKMVLYYACLLAF
+466 PVWKMVLYYVCLLSF

-501 FLHAGLLLSLFLL
+501 VLHAGLLLSLFLL
-514 MLIHQKPVFRFTCL
+514 MLIQRKPAFRFTCL

-540 DGLTVLFD
+540 DGLTMLFD

-563 PALKYYGISRIDL
+563 PALKFYGISHIDL

-591 ELLSGMHGMLPDAA
+591 ELLSGMHGMLPGAA
-605 FFQQRLRPEDLQTVQ
+605 CFRRMPPEGISS
-620 ATQGQQTSFAQAGR
+620 A
-634 AIPAQQVSTGQ
+634 Q
-645 TGKSIPEQQVPKA
+645 TG
-658 QMGDPT
+658 DLT
-664 LVQRISAAQAGG
+664 LVQRFSAAQAGG
-676 IRVGRI
+676 IRIGRI
-682 LLPQTDVAP
+682 LLPQTDVTSDGP
-691 DESGMAEVIA
+691 GMAEVIA
-701 AARRFNIPVSMVS
+701 AARRFNIPISTVS
-714 EGSEFYSEQLHLRV
+714 EGAEFQHGQLHLRV
-728 LSPSPGRMTGSD
+728 ISPSPGRMTGSD

-750 WQDIRILFTG
+750 WKNIRILFTG

-773 YQDAV
+773 YQDAA
-778 LFSPSQGYPDINSRT
+778 LFSPPRGHSETNSRT
-793 ILVAGHHGS
+793 ILLAGHHGS

-808 AFLSLVRPDLVLI
+808 GFLSLVRPDLVLI

-830 HPATAM
+830 HPAAAM
-836 LKRLKD
+836 LKRLED
-842 KSLPCFRTDQDGA
+842 RGLPCFRTDQSGA
-855 FCLRAG
+855 FCLTAD

>member
-7 IPIPHTEVTGRPV
+7 IPIPRTEVTGRPV

-25 LVVLFSI
+25 LVILFSI
-32 LRGLLAPPGS
+32 LHGLLAPPGS
-42 IDLSS
+42 IDLSC
-47 AEGRYLLLS
+47 AEDRYLLLS
-56 GEVLSKET
+56 GKVLSKET
-64 TADGYGLQLGYI
+64 TADGYRLQLGDI
-76 TFLEKNEGNTSPY
+76 TFLEKDIGNSSPY
-89 KALLDK
+89 KALLEK
-95 LRERWP
+95 LRKRWP
-101 RKGRIRVFLNSSP
+101 RKGRISVFLNGPP
-114 DKTLPYSQ
+114 DETLPYSQ

-136 SRVTLSGKASIPE
+136 GRVTLSGKASLPE

-158 AQKASYAR
+158 AQKASCAR
-166 HTYLKLSDVT
+166 HICLKLSDVT
-176 LKGTDQKH
+176 LKGTDQRR
-184 GNLFLNALAFLRLSL
+184 GSLFLNALASLRVSL
-199 RKGAEQVFGSRNS
+199 RKGAEQIFGPRNS

-228 ETRQLFQEGGILHV
+228 ETRQLFQDGGILHV

-256 LYKILRRLRQSFLV
+256 LYQILRRLRQSFLV

-283 LMTGSSYSAVRAGVM
+283 LMTGSSYSAIRAGVM
-298 FLLWLGSQITGRTF
+298 FLLWLGAQVTGRTF

-317 LGAAAILILL
+317 LGAAAILILI

-348 ALLEPVFSDIWNP
+348 ALLEPVFSVIWNP

-372 LALQI
+372 LALQA
-377 GVLPCILW
+377 GVLPCVLW
-385 FYYQTTPYG
+385 FYCQTTPYG
-394 ILIGLIVLPSMSL
+394 ILVGLIVLPSMSL

-426 LFLTSARLA
+426 FFLTSARLA

-447 LLCQFAQRLPG
+447 LLCRLAQRLPG
-458 DVIITGRP
+458 DVLITGRP
-466 SGWKMVLYYACLLAF
+466 PVWKMVLYYVCLLSF

-501 FLHAGLLLSLFLL
+501 VLHAGLLLSLFLL
-514 MLIHQKPVFRFTCL
+514 MLIQRKPAFRFTCL

-540 DGLTVLFD
+540 DGLTMLFD

-563 PALKYYGISRIDL
+563 PALKFYGISHIDL

-591 ELLSGMHGMLPDAA
+591 ELLSGMHGMLPGAA
-605 FFQQRLRPEDLQTVQ
+605 CFRRMPPEGISS
-620 ATQGQQTSFAQAGR
+620 A
-634 AIPAQQVSTGQ
+634 Q
-645 TGKSIPEQQVPKA
+645 TG
-658 QMGDPT
+658 DLT
-664 LVQRISAAQAGG
+664 LVQRFSAAQAGG
-676 IRVGRI
+676 IRIERI
-682 LLPQTDVAP
+682 LLPQTDVTP
-691 DESGMAEVIA
+691 DGPGMTEVIA
-701 AARRFNIPVSMVS
+701 AARRFNIPVSTVS
-714 EGSEFYSEQLHLRV
+714 EGAEFQHGQLHLRV

-750 WQDIRILFTG
+750 WKNIRILFTG

-773 YQDAV
+773 YQDAA
-778 LFSPSQGYPDINSRT
+778 LFSPPRGHSETNSRT
-793 ILVAGHHGS
+793 ILLAGHHGS

-808 AFLSLVRPDLVLI
+808 GFLSLVRPDLVLI

-830 HPATAM
+830 HPAAAM
-836 LKRLKD
+836 LKRLED
-842 KSLPCFRTDQDGA
+842 RGLPCFRTDQSGA
-855 FCLRAG
+855 FCLTAD

>member
-7 IPIPHTEVTGRPV
+7 IPIPRTEVTGRPI

-25 LVVLFSI
+25 LVILFSI
-32 LRGLLAPPGS
+32 LHGLLAPPGS
-42 IDLSS
+42 IDLSC
-47 AEGRYLLLS
+47 AEDRYLLLS
-56 GEVLSKET
+56 GKVLSKET
-64 TADGYGLQLGYI
+64 TADGYRLQLGDI
-76 TFLEKNEGNTSPY
+76 TFLEKDVGNSSPY
-89 KALLDK
+89 KALLEK
-95 LRERWP
+95 LRKRWP
-101 RKGRIRVFLNSSP
+101 RKGRISVFLNGPP
-114 DKTLPYSQ
+114 DETLPYSQ

-136 SRVTLSGKASIPE
+136 SRVTLSGKASLPE

-158 AQKASYAR
+158 AQKAGCAR
-166 HTYLKLSDVT
+166 HICLKLSDVA
-176 LKGTDQKH
+176 LKGTDQRR
-184 GNLFLNALAFLRLSL
+184 GSLFLNALASLRVSL
-199 RKGAEQVFGSRNS
+199 RKGAEQIFGPRNS

-228 ETRQLFQEGGILHV
+228 ETRQLFQDGGILHV

-256 LYKILRRLRQSFLV
+256 LYQILRRLRQSFLV

-283 LMTGSSYSAVRAGVM
+283 LMTGSSYSAIRAGVM
-298 FLLWLGSQITGRTF
+298 FLLWLGAQVTGRTF

-317 LGAAAILILL
+317 LGAAAILILI

-372 LALQI
+372 LALQA
-377 GVLPCILW
+377 GVLPCVLW
-385 FYYQTTPYG
+385 FYCQTTPYG
-394 ILIGLIVLPSMSL
+394 ILVGLIVLPSMSL

-426 LFLTSARLA
+426 FFLTSARLA

-447 LLCQFAQRLPG
+447 LLCRLAQRLPG
-458 DVIITGRP
+458 DVLITGRP
-466 SGWKMVLYYACLLAF
+466 PVWKMVLYYVCLLSF

-501 FLHAGLLLSLFLL
+501 ILHAGLLLSLFLL
-514 MLIHQKPVFRFTCL
+514 MLIQRKPAFRFTCL

-540 DGLTVLFD
+540 DGLTMLFD

-563 PALKYYGISRIDL
+563 PALKFYGISHIDL

-591 ELLSGMHGMLPDAA
+591 ELLSGMHGMLPGAA
-605 FFQQRLRPEDLQTVQ
+605 CFRRMPPEGISS
-620 ATQGQQTSFAQAGR
+620 A
-634 AIPAQQVSTGQ
+634 Q
-645 TGKSIPEQQVPKA
+645 TG
-658 QMGDPT
+658 DLT
-664 LVQRISAAQAGG
+664 LVQRFSAAQAGG
-676 IRVGRI
+676 IRIERI
-682 LLPQTDVAP
+682 LLPQTDVTP
-691 DESGMAEVIA
+691 DGPGMTEVIA
-701 AARRFNIPVSMVS
+701 AARRFNIPVSTVS
-714 EGSEFYSEQLHLRV
+714 EGAEFQHGQLHLRV
-728 LSPSPGRMTGSD
+728 LSPSPGRMTGAD

-750 WQDIRILFTG
+750 WKNIRILFTG

-773 YQDAV
+773 YQDAA
-778 LFSPSQGYPDINSRT
+778 LFSPPRGHSETNSRT
-793 ILVAGHHGS
+793 ILLAGHHGS

-808 AFLSLVRPDLVLI
+808 GFLSLVRPDLVLI
-821 SCGRNNRYG
+821 SCGRNNGYG
-830 HPATAM
+830 HPAAAM
-836 LKRLKD
+836 LKRLED
-842 KSLPCFRTDQDGA
+842 RGLPCFRTDQSGA
-855 FCLRAG
+855 FCLTAD

>member
-7 IPIPHTEVTGRPV
+7 IPIPRTEVTGRPV

-25 LVVLFSI
+25 LVILFSI
-32 LRGLLAPPGS
+32 LHGLLAPPGS
-42 IDLSS
+42 IDLSC
-47 AEGRYLLLS
+47 AEDRYLLLS
-56 GEVLSKET
+56 GKVLSKET
-64 TADGYGLQLGYI
+64 TADGYRLQLGDI
-76 TFLEKNEGNTSPY
+76 TFLEKDVGNSSPY
-89 KALLDK
+89 KALLEK
-95 LRERWP
+95 LRKRWP
-101 RKGRIRVFLNSSP
+101 RKGRISVFLNGPP
-114 DKTLPYSQ
+114 DETLPYSQ

-136 SRVTLSGKASIPE
+136 SRVTLSGKASLPE

-158 AQKASYAR
+158 AQKASCAR
-166 HTYLKLSDVT
+166 HICLKLSDVT
-176 LKGTDQKH
+176 LKGTDQRR
-184 GNLFLNALAFLRLSL
+184 GSLFLNALASLRMSL
-199 RKGAEQVFGSRNS
+199 RKGAEQIFGPRNS

-228 ETRQLFQEGGILHV
+228 ETRQLFQDGGILHV

-256 LYKILRRLRQSFLV
+256 LYQILRRLRQSFLV

-283 LMTGSSYSAVRAGVM
+283 LMTGSSYSAIRAGVM
-298 FLLWLGSQITGRTF
+298 FLLWLGAQVTGRTF

-317 LGAAAILILL
+317 LGAAAILILI

-372 LALQI
+372 LALQA
-377 GVLPCILW
+377 GVLPCVLW
-385 FYYQTTPYG
+385 FYCQTTPYG
-394 ILIGLIVLPSMSL
+394 ILVGLIVLPSMSL

-426 LFLTSARLA
+426 FFLTSARLA

-447 LLCQFAQRLPG
+447 LLCRLAQRLPG
-458 DVIITGRP
+458 DVLITGRP
-466 SGWKMVLYYACLLAF
+466 PVWKMVLYYVCLLSF

-501 FLHAGLLLSLFLL
+501 VLHAGLLLSLFLL
-514 MLIHQKPVFRFTCL
+514 MLIQRKPAFRFTCL

-540 DGLTVLFD
+540 DGLTMLFD

-563 PALKYYGISRIDL
+563 PALKFYGISHIDL

-591 ELLSGMHGMLPDAA
+591 ELLSSMHGMLPGAA
-605 FFQQRLRPEDLQTVQ
+605 CFRRMPPEGISS
-620 ATQGQQTSFAQAGR
+620 A
-634 AIPAQQVSTGQ
+634 Q
-645 TGKSIPEQQVPKA
+645 TG
-658 QMGDPT
+658 DLT
-664 LVQRISAAQAGG
+664 LVQRFSAAQAGG
-676 IRVGRI
+676 IRIGRI
-682 LLPQTDVAP
+682 LLPQTDVTSDGP
-691 DESGMAEVIA
+691 GMAEVIA
-701 AARRFNIPVSMVS
+701 AARRFNIPISTVS
-714 EGSEFYSEQLHLRV
+714 EGAEFQHGQLHLRV

-750 WQDIRILFTG
+750 WKNIRILFTG

-773 YQDAV
+773 YQDAA
-778 LFSPSQGYPDINSRT
+778 LFSPPRGHSETNSRT
-793 ILVAGHHGS
+793 ILLAGHHGS

-808 AFLSLVRPDLVLI
+808 GFLSLVRPDLVLI

-830 HPATAM
+830 HPAAAM
-836 LKRLKD
+836 LKRLED
-842 KSLPCFRTDQDGA
+842 RGLPCFRTDQSGA
-855 FCLRAG
+855 FCLTAD

>member
-7 IPIPHTEVTGRPV
+7 IPIPRTEVTGRPV

-25 LVVLFSI
+25 LVILFSI
-32 LRGLLAPPGS
+32 LHGLLAPPGS
-42 IDLSS
+42 IALSY
-47 AEGRYLLLS
+47 AEDRYLLLS
-56 GEVLSKET
+56 GKVLSKET
-64 TADGYGLQLGYI
+64 TADSYRLQLGDI
-76 TFLEKNEGNTSPY
+76 TFLEKDIGNSSPY
-89 KALLDK
+89 KALLEK
-95 LRERWP
+95 LRKRWP
-101 RKGRIRVFLNSSP
+101 RKGRISVFLNGPP
-114 DKTLPYSQ
+114 DETLPYSQ

-136 SRVTLSGKASIPE
+136 SRVTLSGKASLPE

-158 AQKASYAR
+158 AQKASYVR

-199 RKGAEQVFGSRNS
+199 RKGAEQVFGPRDS

-223 SGLDA
+223 SGLEV
-228 ETRQLFQEGGILHV
+228 ETRQLFQDGGILHV

-283 LMTGSSYSAVRAGVM
+283 LMTGSSYSAIRAGVM

-348 ALLEPVFSDIWNP
+348 ALLEPVFSDVWNP

-372 LALQI
+372 LALQA
-377 GVLPCILW
+377 GVLPCVLW
-385 FYYQTTPYG
+385 FYCQTTPYG
-394 ILIGLIVLPSMSL
+394 ILVGLIVLPSMSL

-426 LFLTSARLA
+426 FFLTSARLA

-447 LLCQFAQRLPG
+447 LLCRLAQRLPG
-458 DVIITGRP
+458 DVVISGRP
-466 SGWKMVLYYACLLAF
+466 PVWKMVLYYVCLLSF

-501 FLHAGLLLSLFLL
+501 VLHAGLLLSLFLL
-514 MLIHQKPVFRFTCL
+514 MLIQRKPAFRFTCL

-540 DGLTVLFD
+540 DGLTMLFD

-563 PALKYYGISRIDL
+563 PALKFYGISHIDL

-591 ELLSGMHGMLPDAA
+591 ELLSGMHGMLPGAA
-605 FFQQRLRPEDLQTVQ
+605 CFRRMPPEGISS
-620 ATQGQQTSFAQAGR
+620 A
-634 AIPAQQVSTGQ
+634 Q
-645 TGKSIPEQQVPKA
+645 TG
-658 QMGDPT
+658 DLT
-664 LVQRISAAQAGG
+664 LVQRFSAAQAGG
-676 IRVGRI
+676 IRIGRI
-682 LLPQTDVAP
+682 LLPQTDVTP
-691 DESGMAEVIA
+691 DGPGMAEVIA
-701 AARRFNIPVSMVS
+701 AARRFNIPVSTVS
-714 EGSEFYSEQLHLRV
+714 EGADFQHGQLHLRV

-750 WQDIRILFTG
+750 WKNIRILFTG

-773 YQDAV
+773 YQDAA
-778 LFSPSQGYPDINSRT
+778 LFSPPRGHSETNSRT
-793 ILVAGHHGS
+793 ILLAGHHGS

-808 AFLSLVRPDLVLI
+808 RFLSLVRPDLVLI

-830 HPATAM
+830 HPAAAM
-836 LKRLKD
+836 LKRLED
-842 KSLPCFRTDQDGA
+842 RGLPCFRTDQSGA
-855 FCLRAG
+855 FCLTAD

>member
-283 LMTGSSYSAVRAGVM
+283 LMTGSSYSAIRAGVM
-298 FLLWLGSQITGRTF
+298 FLLWLGAQVTGRTF

-317 LGAAAILILL
+317 LGAAAILILI

-372 LALQI
+372 LALQA
-377 GVLPCILW
+377 GVLPCVLW
-385 FYYQTTPYG
+385 FYCQTTPYG
-394 ILIGLIVLPSMSL
+394 ILVGLIVLPSMSL

-426 LFLTSARLA
+426 FFLTSARLA

-447 LLCQFAQRLPG
+447 LLCRLAQRLPG
-458 DVIITGRP
+458 DVLITGRP
-466 SGWKMVLYYACLLAF
+466 PVWKMVLYYVCLLSF

-501 FLHAGLLLSLFLL
+501 ILHAGLLLSLFLL
-514 MLIHQKPVFRFTCL
+514 MLIQRKPAFRFTCL

-540 DGLTVLFD
+540 DGLTMLFD

-563 PALKYYGISRIDL
+563 PALKFYGISHIDL

-591 ELLSGMHGMLPDAA
+591 ELLSGMHGMLPGAA
-605 FFQQRLRPEDLQTVQ
+605 CFRRMPPEGISS
-620 ATQGQQTSFAQAGR
+620 A
-634 AIPAQQVSTGQ
+634 Q
-645 TGKSIPEQQVPKA
+645 TG
-658 QMGDPT
+658 DLT
-664 LVQRISAAQAGG
+664 LVQRFSAAQAGG
-676 IRVGRI
+676 IRIERI
-682 LLPQTDVAP
+682 LLPQTDVTP
-691 DESGMAEVIA
+691 DGPGMTEVIA
-701 AARRFNIPVSMVS
+701 AARRFNIPVSTVS
-714 EGSEFYSEQLHLRV
+714 EGAEFQHGQLHLRV
-728 LSPSPGRMTGSD
+728 LSPSPGRMTGAD

-750 WQDIRILFTG
+750 WKNIRILFTG

-773 YQDAV
+773 YQDAA
-778 LFSPSQGYPDINSRT
+778 LFSPPRGHSETNSRT
-793 ILVAGHHGS
+793 ILLAGHHGS

-808 AFLSLVRPDLVLI
+808 GFLSLVRPDLVLI

-830 HPATAM
+830 HPASAM
-836 LKRLKD
+836 LKRLED
-842 KSLPCFRTDQDGA
+842 RGLPCFRTDQSGA
-855 FCLRAG
+855 FCLTAD